1 MSRTCYIP
9 TTIDSEIAIKLG
21 WNPQTK
27 QGEFNPYRIA
37 TLRGMYDDEHP
48 NKHIDT
54 SNVETAAQELASYRQ
69 HLKSK
74 VAKEI
79 HSAGTNLVKSYRQLR
94 AAFTSEEQFNRVT
107 MISTMISQL
116 LDNVQRMNPGVSR
129 TQLLE
134 GYESNG
140 RKVGGQMAFFEK
152 VYEVLLDRQSQYM
165 ALPNGQ
171 GKEKADKISKVLEN
185 WGALTTYVRIRLRD
199 TEGIKLNN
207 KEDFMS
213 EANLDNLDD
222 NRLSELLDISESKKE
237 AWQDAN
243 DMKSAFGNIGS
254 KVRSVISMIP
264 RCSRNA
270 NGSITVE
277 RDDLGCE
284 KMLDPVRVHQQL
296 LDLLRGMTN
305 SIDMMNRLA
314 KMSQTQAWI
323 EPLFR
328 YLQANPQVKTQFFVD
343 FKKNFQKYSIIQRD
357 TNNERNGVRRYKT
370 VVLNRVRD
378 KLGSVFNMRIT
389 GSPLTNDSVYDS
401 KGNINWANL
410 RKVRQTILDW
420 LDVKEP
426 ENSKKGI
433 FGSQVK
439 TYNGSR
445 NKYFSAGGTSQQ
457 RRDFIVN
464 TSRAL
469 GIDIDADTA
478 NSLMNNRN
486 KKDLNA
492 YLRNLYELVQYGI
505 DPSIG
510 TTDLERLLKGEN
522 LGERLYRSMVK
533 NSGKSIRFREKI
545 DKLNTLVTKHREG
558 LRVDSRVVR
567 KDSKGNSVSLF
578 SNVNPSY
585 MGDKLELIM
594 SYIEANDKKGLKQF
608 LEQEYLSSSFFMNDG
623 KILNRWLRDLYE
635 ACNSNKSLED
645 FTGIFDYQ
653 RFLGTPDFDFENFTP
668 KQHAI
673 DMIYEYFS
681 DSQISPNATTALYPV
696 FVLGNSGV
704 SKYIRQK
711 RYTEDEIVD
720 GFYDI
725 YLQEIQRRKA
735 VSSVN
740 QKLDDLG
747 HRQNGYVKSVNGEEV
762 FVNGRGYSKIEN
774 FSDTGEKFTMLK
786 FLNKD
791 KYKLGDNPTEQDV
804 KNVIK
809 RYLDDSYKDFLRK
822 LNSLGVFETRE
833 SNENVNGKVEKVK
846 RYTYLDQILS
856 GKDPNKVMSDF
867 YRNVKFATIQQ
878 LQLMTIDSAFYKGT
892 KNLQKVYKGIHSPGI
907 ILDIYAK
914 DFNGQLYSQD
924 GTERCIYF
932 EDIEV
937 SADQEFLD
945 VIAATYGVT
954 FDEEGN
960 PIGKNAEIYEKYTK
974 NTLTDGQGYRTLTS
988 YKKVLGMAGQWTRE
1002 MENAYNQIMTLRET
1016 YGKNAIPTEELR
1028 KIEELAV
1035 IFKPLKPFMFTHE
1048 HLPINS
1054 SDSQIIPV
1062 EHKYAEA
1069 VLIPELLPQGSKLK
1083 DIAYYMEENNVD
1095 LLGST
1100 KICKVGC
1107 FGTTSIDHLD
1117 QYDSEI
1123 IDRRKAQGDNN
1134 TDVSNT
1140 ERLNFAMSQ
1149 AFVHKLS
1156 YSDYRIQT
1164 NIPDHVYNPQLFG
1177 TQTRKLVMAGVIKY
1191 DEYGNLIDPKD
1202 ASGHYKYEHYV
1213 DNQKVNLGGK
1223 EGMVRLNSR
1232 NLIAFYNSLIV
1243 ANELKSYQ
1251 KFEENIKSKKDLS
1264 DRLIQSVISNSREP
1278 IDNLLAF
1285 GLNESGD
1292 FSVPLFEGGLEH
1304 DTAALLFSMY
1314 KKLVNKQTINGG
1326 SAVQASAMG
1335 IKDYSEDGGLR
1346 YVTDGKNN
1354 VLYAEC
1360 EIPFNLSYRD
1370 QNNNVVSLDYD
1381 TYCNEDGT
1389 LKMKNEKPLLEWDFP
1404 GITSMIAYRIPTE
1417 RDYSIINLKVV
1428 RFSRKTAGGTIK
1440 VPVQGTTI
1448 AGFDFDADKLYFMRK
1463 EFVATED
1470 NDEAVNKLL
1479 NDIMGSKSIEW
1490 KKYDL
1495 SKPPMENDRAAINN
1509 MLIHLIQQRL
1519 MDPETLEQ
1527 RTTPGGFNNASKSA
1541 RIMRELL
1548 FGDIK
1553 DLINEGTSTLKASNV
1568 TKIISGGQTG
1578 VDTIGLQVARELG
1591 IVTGGTAPRGYLRES
1606 GVDTEDIRSYGLRE
1620 ITEEEQAKY
1629 TRLTGKRDPYTA
1641 RTSKNVE
1648 NSDGTVY
1655 FAFDG
1660 DSAGR
1665 LATQREA
1672 NRLGKP
1678 FLLNPTANQLREW
1691 LIANNIQTLNVAGN
1705 RGSRLTKEQ
1714 TQNVSNVLR
1723 EALGVKDI
1731 SSTPS
1736 ELNLS
1741 NEQFYDGLITKD
1753 DDSIFVFGSNA
1764 ASYNGNPSRG
1774 TGGAALSALQQGRIE
1789 QFENMANTFSKS
1801 GKAYGIQTVTKPG
1814 ARNSLTREEI
1824 VSNIRKMYQE
1834 AIANPDK
1841 KFKVAYTNVGN
1852 QTSLNGYSGNQMI
1865 DMFIEAGPI
1874 PANVMFS
1881 RVWQQTGK
1889 FNQTSTQIKT
1899 KGSFVD
1905 FNALAKRAEDKESD
1919 PEPDYDPSDP
1929 MTIIIYNQQNQVAG
1943 KLIGIF
1949 ANHNTNHAF
1958 ASLMKKFRVKRGSE
1972 IEFAGHTILD
1982 GYGFDL
1988 LHSPKGVDVDLN
2000 LAEFL
2005 AASVDAVK
2013 DPVLNFLNF
2022 NTLTADSGA
2031 FLARIGYNTMEIG
2044 LLFNQPIIK
2053 EVCEYAFNNGLKLD
2067 DAIRDIT
2074 KQYSQKF
2081 GLKEVNTIDSNVT
2094 STDAMAKNIIDYRL
2108 DSQKMNT
2115 MEFVSNQLQLLKLF
2129 KKVSSLA
2136 SEVSQF
2142 VTSTKFTASNAVGST
2157 FGDMYAQQMKVN
2169 NYIARLNSDDTSS
2182 IEIELTDFPVEDY
2195 RPIKGEESRLNM
2207 TPEEYAS
2214 DVVYNPLAYEQTMYD
2229 LNRKALRA
2237 MSKYYPYETPMYRN
2251 IRMTMMNLTR
2261 GKYLDGD
2268 TINSIHRDLMTYL
2281 LAQQERSDF
2290 NGELTKHTEHGDMST
2305 REYYTKYFAKDLFT
2319 FLQNNPEFKGMP
2331 IFEYLMF
2338 EADNEGTISMNIQ
2351 GIGGLAPYQKDA
2363 IRDSWTEL
2371 NRTKP
2376 LIARDLFLYNF
2387 YKLGFDFSPLT
2398 FMNLAPTEVKQ
2409 TLLVPSEDNP
2419 TRTYVDFLNQVLHG
2433 DFDVSHNEFA
2443 KQYILNHPDN
2453 YRLVYQANS
2462 KEAKK
2467 ILRPLAFEAGEAKS
2481 RFTLD
2486 VSSNKDAAS
2495 MFLLSYNKTNGIMHF
2510 VPAIQIGGSMFI
2522 AKGVCS
2528 EFNMSLTGTMEY
2540 IRMDT
2545 LGSNKSKNYHSE
2557 GFSTGKTSTMIASED
2572 TSTGSTSITADEAPQ
2587 VETLSFDRQ
2596 GLVNS
2601 MAKELLDA
2609 MKRIGEDSLEDGSPM
2624 TVKFIEDMI
2633 LNPLS
2638 DEDLLAQ
2645 AELIKKACRENGVIM
2660 LDENG
2665 EPMQGC

>member
-54 SNVETAAQELASYRQ
+54 SNVEIAAQELASYRQ
-69 HLKSK
+69 YLKSK

-116 LDNVQRMNPGVSR
+116 LDNVQRMNPGISR

-171 GKEKADKISKVLEN
+171 GKEKADKIAKVLEN

-270 NGSITVE
+270 NGVITVE

-505 DPSIG
+505 DPSVG
-510 TTDLERLLKGEN
+510 TADLERLLKGEN

-545 DKLNTLVTKHREG
+545 DKLNTLITKHREG

-645 FTGIFDYQ
+645 FAGIFDYQ
-653 RFLGTPDFDFENFTP
+653 RFLGTPDLNFEDFTS

-681 DSQISPNATTALYPV
+681 DSQISPNATTAMYPV
-696 FVLGNSGV
+696 FILGDSGV

-711 RYTEDEIVD
+711 RYTEDEIID
-720 GFYDI
+720 GFYDV
-725 YLQEIQRRKA
+725 YLQEIQRKKA

-774 FSDTGEKFTMLK
+774 FSGTGEKFTMLK

-822 LNSLGVFETRE
+822 LNRLGVFETRE

-867 YRNVKFATIQQ
+867 YRNVKFATLQQ
-878 LQLMTIDSAFYKGT
+878 LQLMTIDPAFYKGT
-892 KNLQKVYKGIHSPGI
+892 KDLQKRYKEIHAPGT

-924 GTERCIYF
+924 GTETCIYF

-945 VIAATYGVT
+945 VIAATYSVT
-954 FDEEGN
+954 FDKEGN
-960 PIGKNAEIYEKYTK
+960 PIGKNAEIYKKYTE

-988 YKKVLGMAGQWTRE
+988 YRKVLGMAGQWTRE
-1002 MENAYNQIMTLRET
+1002 MENAYNQIMTIRET

-1035 IFKPLKPFMFTHE
+1035 IFKPIKPYMFTHE
-1048 HLPINS
+1048 HLPINLN
-1054 SDSQIIPV
+1054 DSQIIPV
-1062 EHKYAEA
+1062 QHKYAEA

-1164 NIPDHVYNPQLFG
+1164 NVPDHVYHSQLFG
-1177 TQTRKLVMAGVIKY
+1177 TQVRKLIMAGVIKY
-1191 DEYGNLIDPKD
+1191 DEHGNLIDPKD
-1202 ASGHYKYEHYV
+1202 ASNYYKYEHYV

-1223 EGMVRLNSR
+1223 EGMVRLNGR

-1243 ANELKSYQ
+1243 ANELKSYK
-1251 KFEENIKSKKDLS
+1251 KFEESIKSKKGLS

-1278 IDNLLAF
+1278 IDNLLSF

-1304 DTAALLFSMY
+1304 DTAAMLFSMY

-1326 SAVQASAMG
+1326 SAVQVSAMG

-1354 VLYAEC
+1354 ILYAEC

-1370 QNNNVVSLDYD
+1370 QNDNVVSLDYD

-1389 LKMKNEKPLLEWDFP
+1389 LKMKNGEPLLEWDFP

-1448 AGFDFDADKLYFMRK
+1448 AGFDFDVDKLYFMRK
-1463 EFVATED
+1463 EFVATKD

-1490 KKYDL
+1490 EKYNL
-1495 SKPPMENDRAAINN
+1495 SKPPMENTRAAINN

-1541 RIMRELL
+1541 RKMRELF

-1553 DLINEGTSTLKASNV
+1553 GLINEGTSTLKASNV
-1568 TKIISGGQTG
+1568 IKVISGGQTG

-1591 IVTGGTAPRGYLRES
+1591 IVTEGTAPRGYLRES

-1620 ITEEEQAKY
+1620 ITEEEQAEY

-1723 EALGVKDI
+1723 EALGVKDM
-1731 SSTPS
+1731 SSNSITS
-1736 ELNLS
+1736 INFEEL
-1741 NEQFYDGLITKD
+1741 E
-1753 DDSIFVFGSNA
+1753 
-1764 ASYNGNPSRG
+1764 R
-1774 TGGAALSALQQGRIE
+1774 R
-1789 QFENMANTFSKS
+1789 
-1801 GKAYGIQTVTKPG
+1801 
-1814 ARNSLTREEI
+1814 
-1824 VSNIRKMYQE
+1824 
-1834 AIANPDK
+1834 
-1841 KFKVAYTNVGN
+1841 
-1852 QTSLNGYSGNQMI
+1852 
-1865 DMFIEAGPI
+1865 
-1874 PANVMFS
+1874 
-1881 RVWQQTGK
+1881 
-1889 FNQTSTQIKT
+1889 
-1899 KGSFVD
+1899 
-1905 FNALAKRAEDKESD
+1905 AKDKESD

-1958 ASLMKKFRVKRGSE
+1958 ASLMKKFRIKRGSE

-1988 LHSPKGVDVDLN
+1988 LHGPKGVDVDLN

-2053 EVCEYAFNNGLKLD
+2053 EVCDYAFNNSLKLD

-2081 GLKEVNTIDSNVT
+2081 GLKEVDAIDSNVT
-2094 STDAMAKNIIDYRL
+2094 SIDAMAKNIVDYRQN
-2108 DSQKMNT
+2108 SQKMNT
-2115 MEFVSNQLQLLKLF
+2115 MEFVSDQLQLLKLF

-2142 VTSTKFTASNAVGST
+2142 VTSTKFTASNAVGSS

-2169 NYIARLNSDDTSS
+2169 NYIAKLNSDDTSS
-2182 IEIELTDFPVEDY
+2182 IEIELTDFPVSDY

-2237 MSKYYPYETPMYRN
+2237 MSKYYPYEKPLYRK
-2251 IRMTMMNLTR
+2251 IRTTMMNLTR

-2419 TRTYVDFLNQVLHG
+2419 ARTYVDFLNQILKG
-2433 DFDVSHNEFA
+2433 EFDVSHNEFA

-2462 KEAKK
+2462 REAKK

-2495 MFLLSYNKTNGIMHF
+2495 MFVLSSDKKNGIMHF
-2510 VPAIQIGGSMFI
+2510 VPAIQIGGSVFI
-2522 AKGVCS
+2522 ANGTS
-2528 EFNMSLTGTMEY
+2528 GDFNMSTTGTMEY

-2545 LGSNKSKNYHSE
+2545 LGSNKSKNYHSA
-2557 GFSTGKTSTMIASED
+2557 GFSTGKISTMMVSED
-2572 TSTGSTSITADEAPQ
+2572 SPTGSTSIIADEVPQ
-2587 VETLSFDRQ
+2587 VETPSFDRQ
-2596 GLVNS
+2596 GLINS

>member
-79 HSAGTNLVKSYRQLR
+79 NSAGTNLVKSYRQLR

-222 NRLSELLDISESKKE
+222 NRLSELLDMSESKRE

-270 NGSITVE
+270 NGVITVE

-305 SIDMMNRLA
+305 STDMINKLA

-357 TNNERNGVRRYKT
+357 TNNERNGIRRYKT

-445 NKYFSAGGTSQQ
+445 NKYFTAGGTSQQ

-478 NSLMNNRN
+478 NSLMNDRN

-505 DPSIG
+505 DPSVGI
-510 TTDLERLLKGEN
+510 TDLERLLKGEN

-545 DKLNTLVTKHREG
+545 DKLNTLITKHREG
-558 LRVDSRVVR
+558 LRIDSRVVR

-585 MGDKLELIM
+585 MGDKLELIT

-645 FTGIFDYQ
+645 FAGIFDYQ
-653 RFLGTPDFDFENFTP
+653 RFLGTPDLNSEDFTA
-668 KQHAI
+668 KQDAI
-673 DMIYEYFS
+673 SMIHMYAS
-681 DSQISPNATTALYPV
+681 DSQISPNTTTALYPV
-696 FVLGNSGV
+696 FTLGDSGV

-711 RYTEDEIVD
+711 RYTEDEIID
-720 GFYDI
+720 GFYDV

-774 FSDTGEKFTMLK
+774 FSDTGEKFTMLQ
-786 FLNKD
+786 FLNED
-791 KYKLGDNPTEQDV
+791 KYKLEDNPTEQDV

-822 LNSLGVFETRE
+822 LNRLGVFETRE

-846 RYTYLDQILS
+846 RYTYLDQILF

-878 LQLMTIDSAFYKGT
+878 LQLMTIDPAFHKGTKALQKRYKGT
-892 KNLQKVYKGIHSPGI
+892 HSPGT

-924 GTERCIYF
+924 GTETCIYF

-937 SADQEFLD
+937 SANKEFLD
-945 VIAATYGVT
+945 VIAAFYDVT

-960 PIGKNAEIYEKYTK
+960 PIGKNAEIYKKYTK

-988 YKKVLGMAGQWTRE
+988 YRKVLGMAGQWTRE

-1035 IFKPLKPFMFTHE
+1035 IFKPIKPFMFTHE

-1054 SDSQIIPV
+1054 NDSQIIPV
-1062 EHKYAEA
+1062 MHKYAEA

-1100 KICKVGC
+1100 TICKVGC

-1164 NIPDHVYNPQLFG
+1164 NVPDHVYHSQLFG

-1191 DEYGNLIDPKD
+1191 DEHGNLIDPKD

-1232 NLIAFYNSLIV
+1232 NLISFYNSLIV
-1243 ANELKSYQ
+1243 ANELESYQ
-1251 KFEENIKSKKDLS
+1251 KFEESTKSKKGLS

-1304 DTAALLFSMY
+1304 DTAALLLSMY

-1326 SAVQASAMG
+1326 SAVQVSAMG

-1346 YVTDGKNN
+1346 CVTDGKNN
-1354 VLYAEC
+1354 ILYAEC

-1370 QNNNVVSLDYD
+1370 QNGNVVSLDYD

-1389 LKMKNEKPLLEWDFP
+1389 LKMKNGEPLLEWDFP
-1404 GITSMIAYRIPTE
+1404 GITSMISYRIPTE
-1417 RDYSIINLKVV
+1417 RAYSIINLKIV

-1440 VPVQGTTI
+1440 VPLEFTTI
-1448 AGFDFDADKLYFMRK
+1448 AGFDFDVDKLYFMRR
-1463 EFVATED
+1463 EFDATKD

-1479 NDIMGSKSIEW
+1479 NDIMGSNSIEW
-1490 KKYDL
+1490 EEYDL
-1495 SKPPMENDRAAINN
+1495 SKPPMENTRAARNN

-1527 RTTPGGFNNASKSA
+1527 RTTPGGFSNASKSA

-1553 DLINEGTSTLKASNV
+1553 GLINEGTSTLKASNV
-1568 TKIISGGQTG
+1568 TKVISGGQTG

-1620 ITEEEQAKY
+1620 ITEEEQAEY

-1691 LIANNIQTLNVAGN
+1691 LIANNIQTLNIAGN
-1705 RGSRLTKEQ
+1705 RGSKLTKEQ
-1714 TQNVSNVLR
+1714 TQNISNILR
-1723 EALGVKDI
+1723 EALGVKDM
-1731 SSTPS
+1731 SSNSITS
-1736 ELNLS
+1736 INFEEL
-1741 NEQFYDGLITKD
+1741 ERRAK
-1753 DDSIFVFGSNA
+1753 
-1764 ASYNGNPSRG
+1764 
-1774 TGGAALSALQQGRIE
+1774 
-1789 QFENMANTFSKS
+1789 
-1801 GKAYGIQTVTKPG
+1801 
-1814 ARNSLTREEI
+1814 
-1824 VSNIRKMYQE
+1824 
-1834 AIANPDK
+1834 DK
-1841 KFKVAYTNVGN
+1841 K
-1852 QTSLNGYSGNQMI
+1852 
-1865 DMFIEAGPI
+1865 
-1874 PANVMFS
+1874 
-1881 RVWQQTGK
+1881 
-1889 FNQTSTQIKT
+1889 
-1899 KGSFVD
+1899 
-1905 FNALAKRAEDKESD
+1905 SD
-1919 PEPDYDPSDP
+1919 PEPNYDPSDP
-1929 MTIIIYNQQNQVAG
+1929 MTIIIYNQQNQIAG

-1958 ASLMKKFRVKRGSE
+1958 ASLMKKFRIKRGSE

-1988 LHSPKGVDVDLN
+1988 LHGPKGVDVDLN

-2053 EVCEYAFNNGLKLD
+2053 EVCDYAFNNGLKLD

-2081 GLKEVNTIDSNVT
+2081 GLKEVDAIDSNVT
-2094 STDAMAKNIIDYRL
+2094 TTDAMAKNIVDYRQ
-2108 DSQKMNT
+2108 DSQKMNS
-2115 MEFVSNQLQLLKLF
+2115 MEFISNQLQLLKLF

-2142 VTSTKFTASNAVGST
+2142 VTSTKFTASSSVGSS

-2169 NYIARLNSDDTSS
+2169 NYIARLYNYDTSN
-2182 IEIELTDFPVEDY
+2182 IEIELTDFPKSDY
-2195 RPIKGEESRLNM
+2195 MPIKGEESRLNM

-2229 LNRKALRA
+2229 LNRKVLRLL
-2237 MSKYYPYETPMYRN
+2237 SKYYPYETPLYRK
-2251 IRMTMMNLTR
+2251 IRTTMMNLTR

-2268 TINSIHRDLMTYL
+2268 TINSIHRDLLTYL

-2338 EADNEGTISMNIQ
+2338 EADNEGTVSMNIQ

-2419 TRTYVDFLNQVLHG
+2419 TRTYVDFLNQILKG

-2453 YRLVYQANS
+2453 HRLVYQANS

-2486 VSSNKDAAS
+2486 VSNNKDAAS
-2495 MFLLSYNKTNGIMHF
+2495 MFLLSSDKKNGIMYF
-2510 VPAIQIGGSMFI
+2510 VPAIQIGDSMFI
-2522 AKGVCS
+2522 ANGICS
-2528 EFNMSLTGTMEY
+2528 DFNMSMIGIMDY
-2540 IRMDT
+2540 IRVDT

-2557 GFSTGKTSTMIASED
+2557 GFSTGKTSTMMASED
-2572 TSTGSTSITADEAPQ
+2572 SPTGSTSITADEAPQ
-2587 VETLSFDRQ
+2587 IETPSFDRQ
-2596 GLVNS
+2596 GLINS
-2601 MAKELLDA
+2601 MANELLNA

-2624 TVKFIEDMI
+2624 TIKFIEDMI

-2645 AELIKKACRENGVIM
+2645 AEIIKKACRENGVIM

>member
-171 GKEKADKISKVLEN
+171 GKEKADKIAKVLEN

-222 NRLSELLDISESKKE
+222 NKLSELLDMSESKRE

-270 NGSITVE
+270 NGVITVE

-305 SIDMMNRLA
+305 STDMMNKLA

-510 TTDLERLLKGEN
+510 TADLERLLKGEN
-522 LGERLYRSMVK
+522 LEERLYRSMVK

-545 DKLNTLVTKHREG
+545 DKLNTLITKHREG

-645 FTGIFDYQ
+645 FAGIFDYQ
-653 RFLGTPDFDFENFTP
+653 RFLGTPDLNSEDFTS

-673 DMIYEYFS
+673 SMIQMYAS

-696 FVLGNSGV
+696 FTLGDSGV

-720 GFYDI
+720 GFYDV

-774 FSDTGEKFTMLK
+774 FSDTGEKFTMLQ
-786 FLNKD
+786 FLNED

-822 LNSLGVFETRE
+822 LNKLGVFETRE

-878 LQLMTIDSAFYKGT
+878 LQLMTIDPAFHKGTKALQKRYKGT
-892 KNLQKVYKGIHSPGI
+892 HSPGT

-924 GTERCIYF
+924 GTETCIYF

-937 SADQEFLD
+937 SANKEFLD
-945 VIAATYGVT
+945 VIAAFYDVT

-960 PIGKNAEIYEKYTK
+960 PIGKNAEIYKKYTK

-988 YKKVLGMAGQWTRE
+988 YRKVLGMAGQWTRE

-1035 IFKPLKPFMFTHE
+1035 IFKPIKPFMFTHE

-1054 SDSQIIPV
+1054 NDSQIIPV
-1062 EHKYAEA
+1062 MHKYAEA

-1100 KICKVGC
+1100 TICKVGC
-1107 FGTTSIDHLD
+1107 FGATSIDHLD

-1134 TDVSNT
+1134 TDISNT

-1164 NIPDHVYNPQLFG
+1164 NVPDHVYHSQLFG
-1177 TQTRKLVMAGVIKY
+1177 TQVRKLIMAGVIKY
-1191 DEYGNLIDPKD
+1191 DEHGNLIDPKD
-1202 ASGHYKYEHYV
+1202 SSGHYKYEHYV

-1223 EGMVRLNSR
+1223 EGMVRLNGR

-1243 ANELKSYQ
+1243 ANEFKSYQ
-1251 KFEENIKSKKDLS
+1251 KFEESIKSKKGLS

-1278 IDNLLAF
+1278 IDNLLSF
-1285 GLNESGD
+1285 GLNENGD

-1304 DTAALLFSMY
+1304 DTAAMLFSMY

-1326 SAVQASAMG
+1326 SAVQVSAMG

-1354 VLYAEC
+1354 ILYAEC

-1370 QNNNVVSLDYD
+1370 QNNNVVNLDYD

-1389 LKMKNEKPLLEWDFP
+1389 LKMKNGEPLLEWDFP

-1417 RDYSIINLKVV
+1417 RAYSMINLKVV

-1448 AGFDFDADKLYFMRK
+1448 AGFDFDVDKLYFMRK

-1541 RIMRELL
+1541 RKMRELL

-1553 DLINEGTSTLKASNV
+1553 GLINEGTSTLKASNV
-1568 TKIISGGQTG
+1568 TKVISGGQTG

-1591 IVTGGTAPRGYLRES
+1591 IVTAGTAPRGYLRES

-1620 ITEEEQAKY
+1620 ITEEEQAEY

-1660 DSAGR
+1660 DSAGK

-1705 RGSRLTKEQ
+1705 RGSKLTEEQ
-1714 TQNVSNVLR
+1714 TQNISNILR
-1723 EALGVKDI
+1723 EALGVKDM
-1731 SSTPS
+1731 SSNSITS
-1736 ELNLS
+1736 INFEEL
-1741 NEQFYDGLITKD
+1741 ERRAK
-1753 DDSIFVFGSNA
+1753 
-1764 ASYNGNPSRG
+1764 
-1774 TGGAALSALQQGRIE
+1774 
-1789 QFENMANTFSKS
+1789 
-1801 GKAYGIQTVTKPG
+1801 
-1814 ARNSLTREEI
+1814 
-1824 VSNIRKMYQE
+1824 
-1834 AIANPDK
+1834 DK
-1841 KFKVAYTNVGN
+1841 K
-1852 QTSLNGYSGNQMI
+1852 
-1865 DMFIEAGPI
+1865 
-1874 PANVMFS
+1874 
-1881 RVWQQTGK
+1881 
-1889 FNQTSTQIKT
+1889 
-1899 KGSFVD
+1899 
-1905 FNALAKRAEDKESD
+1905 SD
-1919 PEPDYDPSDP
+1919 PEPNYDPSDP

-1958 ASLMKKFRVKRGSE
+1958 ASLMKKFRIKRGSE

-1988 LHSPKGVDVDLN
+1988 LHGPKGVDVDLN

-2053 EVCEYAFNNGLKLD
+2053 EVCDYAFNNGLKLD

-2081 GLKEVNTIDSNVT
+2081 GLKEVDTIDSNVT
-2094 STDAMAKNIIDYRL
+2094 STDAMAKNIVDYRQ

-2115 MEFVSNQLQLLKLF
+2115 MGFVSNQLQLLKLF
-2129 KKVSSLA
+2129 KNVSSLA

-2169 NYIARLNSDDTSS
+2169 NYIARLNNDDASS
-2182 IEIELTDFPVEDY
+2182 IEIELTDFPKSDY
-2195 RPIKGEESRLNM
+2195 SPIKGEESRLNM

-2229 LNRKALRA
+2229 LNRKVLRA
-2237 MSKYYPYETPMYRN
+2237 ISKYYPYETPLYRK
-2251 IRMTMMNLTR
+2251 IRTTMMNLTR

-2268 TINSIHRDLMTYL
+2268 TINSIHRDLLTYL

-2371 NRTKP
+2371 NRTEP

-2453 YRLVYQANS
+2453 YRLVYQAKS

-2467 ILRPLAFEAGEAKS
+2467 ILKPLAFEAGEAKS

-2495 MFLLSYNKTNGIMHF
+2495 MFVLSSDKKNGIMHF
-2510 VPAIQIGGSMFI
+2510 VPAIQIGGSVFI
-2522 AKGVCS
+2522 ANGTS
-2528 EFNMSLTGTMEY
+2528 SDFNMSTTGTMEY

-2545 LGSNKSKNYHSE
+2545 LGSNKSKNYHSD
-2557 GFSTGKTSTMIASED
+2557 GFSTGKTSTMMASED
-2572 TSTGSTSITADEAPQ
+2572 ASTGSTSITADEAPQ
-2587 VETLSFDRQ
+2587 VETPSFDRQ
-2596 GLVNS
+2596 GLINS

-2645 AELIKKACRENGVIM
+2645 AEIIKKACRENGVIM

>member
-21 WNPQTK
+21 WNLQTK

-79 HSAGTNLVKSYRQLR
+79 NSAGTNLVKSYRQLR

-152 VYEVLLDRQSQYM
+152 VYEALLDRQSQYM

-171 GKEKADKISKVLEN
+171 GKEKADKIAKVLEN

-222 NRLSELLDISESKKE
+222 NRLSELLDMSESKRE

-270 NGSITVE
+270 NGGITVE

-284 KMLDPVRVHQQL
+284 RMLDPVRVHQQL

-305 SIDMMNRLA
+305 STDMMNRLA
-314 KMSQTQAWI
+314 RMSQTQAWI

-357 TNNERNGVRRYKT
+357 TDNERNGVRRFKT

-378 KLGSVFNMRIT
+378 KLGSAFNMRIT
-389 GSPLTNDSVYDS
+389 GSPLINDSVYDS

-426 ENSKKGI
+426 ENSKKGV

-439 TYNGSR
+439 TYNSSR
-445 NKYFSAGGTSQQ
+445 NKYFTAGGTSQQ

-478 NSLMNNRN
+478 NSLMNDRN

-510 TTDLERLLKGEN
+510 TADLERLLKGEN

-567 KDSKGNSVSLF
+567 KDSRGNSVSLF

-585 MGDKLELIM
+585 MGDKLELIT

-623 KILNRWLRDLYE
+623 KVLNRWLRDLYE

-645 FTGIFDYQ
+645 FAGIFDYQ
-653 RFLGTPDFDFENFTP
+653 RFLGTPDLNFEDFTS

-681 DSQISPNATTALYPV
+681 DSQISPNATTAMYPV
-696 FVLGNSGV
+696 FILGDSGV

-720 GFYDI
+720 GFYDV

-747 HRQNGYVKSVNGEEV
+747 HRQNGYVKSVNGEETLV
-762 FVNGRGYSKIEN
+762 DGRGYSKIEN
-774 FSDTGEKFTMLK
+774 FSGTGEKFTMLQ
-786 FLNKD
+786 FLNED

-809 RYLDDSYKDFLRK
+809 RYLDDSYRDFLRK

-846 RYTYLDQILS
+846 RYTYLDQILF
-856 GKDPNKVMSDF
+856 GKDTNKVMSDF
-867 YRNVKFATIQQ
+867 YRNVKFATLQQ
-878 LQLMTIDSAFYKGT
+878 LQLMTIDPAFYKGT
-892 KNLQKVYKGIHSPGI
+892 KDLQKRYKEIHAPGT

-924 GTERCIYF
+924 GTETCIYF

-954 FDEEGN
+954 FDEKGN
-960 PIGKNAEIYEKYTK
+960 PIGKNAEIYKKYTE

-988 YKKVLGMAGQWTRE
+988 YRKVLGMAGQWTRE
-1002 MENAYNQIMTLRET
+1002 MENAYNQIMTIRET

-1035 IFKPLKPFMFTHE
+1035 IFKPIKPYMFTHE

-1054 SDSQIIPV
+1054 NDSQIIPV
-1062 EHKYAEA
+1062 QHKYAEA

-1123 IDRRKAQGDNN
+1123 IDRRKAQGDDNV
-1134 TDVSNT
+1134 DVSNT

-1164 NIPDHVYNPQLFG
+1164 NVPDHVYHSQLFG
-1177 TQTRKLVMAGVIKY
+1177 TQVRKLIMAGVIKY
-1191 DEYGNLIDPKD
+1191 DEHGNLIDPKD

-1213 DNQKVNLGGK
+1213 DNQRVNLGGR
-1223 EGMVRLNSR
+1223 ERMVRLNGR

-1243 ANELKSYQ
+1243 ANELESYQ
-1251 KFEENIKSKKDLS
+1251 KFEESIKSKKGLS
-1264 DRLIQSVISNSREP
+1264 DRLIQSVIGNSRES

-1304 DTAALLFSMY
+1304 DTAAMLFSMY

-1326 SAVQASAMG
+1326 SAVQVSAMG

-1354 VLYAEC
+1354 ILYAEC

-1370 QNNNVVSLDYD
+1370 QSNNVVNLDYD

-1389 LKMKNEKPLLEWDFP
+1389 LKMKNGKPLLEWDFP

-1417 RDYSIINLKVV
+1417 RAYSMINLKVV

-1440 VPVQGTTI
+1440 VPAQGTTI
-1448 AGFDFDADKLYFMRK
+1448 AGFDFDVDKLYFMRR
-1463 EFVATED
+1463 EFVATKA

-1479 NDIMGSKSIEW
+1479 NDIMGSNAIEW
-1490 KKYDL
+1490 EEYDL
-1495 SKPPMENDRAAINN
+1495 SKPPMENTRAARNN

-1519 MDPETLEQ
+1519 MDTETLEQ

-1541 RIMRELL
+1541 RKMRELL
-1548 FGDIK
+1548 FGS
-1553 DLINEGTSTLKASNV
+1553 LE
-1568 TKIISGGQTG
+1568 
-1578 VDTIGLQVARELG
+1578 G
-1591 IVTGGTAPRGYLRES
+1591 IVNTNGT
-1606 GVDTEDIRSYGLRE
+1606 I
-1620 ITEEEQAKY
+1620 
-1629 TRLTGKRDPYTA
+1629 
-1641 RTSKNVE
+1641 N
-1648 NSDGTVY
+1648 
-1655 FAFDG
+1655 
-1660 DSAGR
+1660 
-1665 LATQREA
+1665 
-1672 NRLGKP
+1672 
-1678 FLLNPTANQLREW
+1678 W
-1691 LIANNIQTLNVAGN
+1691 
-1705 RGSRLTKEQ
+1705 
-1714 TQNVSNVLR
+1714 
-1723 EALGVKDI
+1723 EAL
-1731 SSTPS
+1731 
-1736 ELNLS
+1736 
-1741 NEQFYDGLITKD
+1741 
-1753 DDSIFVFGSNA
+1753 DS
-1764 ASYNGNPSRG
+1764 R
-1774 TGGAALSALQQGRIE
+1774 
-1789 QFENMANTFSKS
+1789 SK
-1801 GKAYGIQTVTKPG
+1801 
-1814 ARNSLTREEI
+1814 
-1824 VSNIRKMYQE
+1824 
-1834 AIANPDK
+1834 DK
-1841 KFKVAYTNVGN
+1841 K
-1852 QTSLNGYSGNQMI
+1852 
-1865 DMFIEAGPI
+1865 
-1874 PANVMFS
+1874 
-1881 RVWQQTGK
+1881 
-1889 FNQTSTQIKT
+1889 
-1899 KGSFVD
+1899 
-1905 FNALAKRAEDKESD
+1905 SD
-1919 PEPDYDPSDP
+1919 PEPNYDPSDP
-1929 MTIIIYNQQNQVAG
+1929 MTMVIYNQQNQVAG

-1958 ASLMKKFRVKRGSE
+1958 ASLMKKFRIKSGSE

-1988 LHSPKGVDVDLN
+1988 LHGPKGVDVDLN

-2031 FLARIGYNTMEIG
+2031 LLARVGYNTMEIG

-2053 EVCEYAFNNGLKLD
+2053 EVCEYAFNNGLRLD
-2067 DAIRDIT
+2067 DAIRDVT

-2081 GLKEVNTIDSNVT
+2081 GLKEVDTIDSSVT
-2094 STDAMAKNIIDYRL
+2094 STDAMAKNIVDYRQ

-2115 MEFVSNQLQLLKLF
+2115 MGFVSNQLQLLKLF
-2129 KKVSSLA
+2129 KNVSSLA

-2169 NYIARLNSDDTSS
+2169 NYIARLNSDDASS
-2182 IEIELTDFPVEDY
+2182 VEMELTDFPVSDY
-2195 RPIKGEESRLNM
+2195 SPIKGEESRLNM

-2237 MSKYYPYETPMYRN
+2237 MSKYYPYETLMYRN
-2251 IRMTMMNLTR
+2251 IRMAMMNLTR

-2290 NGELTKHTEHGDMST
+2290 NGEITKHTEHGDMST

-2331 IFEYLMF
+2331 IFEYVMF
-2338 EADNEGTISMNIQ
+2338 EADNEGTVSMNIQ

-2371 NRTKP
+2371 NRTEP

-2419 TRTYVDFLNQVLHG
+2419 ARTYVDFLNQILNG
-2433 DFDVSHNEFA
+2433 EFDVSHNEFA

-2462 KEAKK
+2462 REAKK

-2495 MFLLSYNKTNGIMHF
+2495 MFVLSSDKKNGIMHF
-2510 VPAIQIGGSMFI
+2510 VPAIQIGGSVFI
-2522 AKGVCS
+2522 ANGTS
-2528 EFNMSLTGTMEY
+2528 SDFNMSTTGTMEY

-2545 LGSNKSKNYHSE
+2545 LGSNKSKNYHSD
-2557 GFSTGKTSTMIASED
+2557 GFLTGKTSTMMASED
-2572 TSTGSTSITADEAPQ
+2572 ASTGSTSITADEAPR
-2587 VETLSFDRQ
+2587 VETPSFDRQ
-2596 GLVNS
+2596 GLINS

>member
-171 GKEKADKISKVLEN
+171 GKEKADKITKVLEN

-264 RCSRNA
+264 KCSRNA
-270 NGSITVE
+270 NGVITVE

-305 SIDMMNRLA
+305 STDMMNRLA
-314 KMSQTQAWI
+314 RMSQTQAWI

-478 NSLMNNRN
+478 NSLMNDRN

-510 TTDLERLLKGEN
+510 TADLERLLKGEN

-545 DKLNTLVTKHREG
+545 DKLNTLITKHREG

-578 SNVNPSY
+578 SNVNSSY
-585 MGDKLELIM
+585 MGDKLELIT
-594 SYIEANDKKGLKQF
+594 SYIAANDKKGLKQF

-645 FTGIFDYQ
+645 FAGIFDYQ
-653 RFLGTPDFDFENFTP
+653 RFLGTPDLNFEDFTS

-696 FVLGNSGV
+696 FILGNSGV

-720 GFYDI
+720 GFYDV

-774 FSDTGEKFTMLK
+774 FSGTGEKFTMLK

-791 KYKLGDNPTEQDV
+791 KYKLGNNPTEQDV

-822 LNSLGVFETRE
+822 LNRLGVFETRE

-878 LQLMTIDSAFYKGT
+878 LQLMTIDPAFYKGT

-954 FDEEGN
+954 FDEKGN
-960 PIGKNAEIYEKYTK
+960 PIGKNAEIYKKYTE

-988 YKKVLGMAGQWTRE
+988 YRKVLGMAGQWTRE

-1164 NIPDHVYNPQLFG
+1164 NLPDHVYNPQLFG

-1285 GLNESGD
+1285 GLNESRD

-1360 EIPFNLSYRD
+1360 EIPFNLSYKD
-1370 QNNNVVSLDYD
+1370 QNDNVVSLDYD

-1389 LKMKNEKPLLEWDFP
+1389 LKMKNGEPLLEWDFP

-1495 SKPPMENDRAAINN
+1495 SKPPIENDRAAINN

-1541 RIMRELL
+1541 RKMRELL

-1553 DLINEGTSTLKASNV
+1553 GLINGGTSTLKASNV
-1568 TKIISGGQTG
+1568 TKVISGGQTG

-1620 ITEEEQAKY
+1620 ITEEEQAEY
-1629 TRLTGKRDPYTA
+1629 TRLTGKRDSYTA

-1660 DSAGR
+1660 DSAGK

-1705 RGSRLTKEQ
+1705 RGSKLTEEQ
-1714 TQNVSNVLR
+1714 TQNISNILR
-1723 EALGVKDI
+1723 KALGVKDM
-1731 SSTPS
+1731 SSNSITS
-1736 ELNLS
+1736 INFEEL
-1741 NEQFYDGLITKD
+1741 E
-1753 DDSIFVFGSNA
+1753 
-1764 ASYNGNPSRG
+1764 
-1774 TGGAALSALQQGRIE
+1774 
-1789 QFENMANTFSKS
+1789 
-1801 GKAYGIQTVTKPG
+1801 
-1814 ARNSLTREEI
+1814 
-1824 VSNIRKMYQE
+1824 
-1834 AIANPDK
+1834 
-1841 KFKVAYTNVGN
+1841 
-1852 QTSLNGYSGNQMI
+1852 
-1865 DMFIEAGPI
+1865 
-1874 PANVMFS
+1874 
-1881 RVWQQTGK
+1881 
-1889 FNQTSTQIKT
+1889 
-1899 KGSFVD
+1899 
-1905 FNALAKRAEDKESD
+1905 KRAKDKESD

-1958 ASLMKKFRVKRGSE
+1958 ASLMKKFRIKRGSE

-1988 LHSPKGVDVDLN
+1988 LHGPKGVDVDLN

-2053 EVCEYAFNNGLKLD
+2053 EVCEYAFNNGLRLD

-2081 GLKEVNTIDSNVT
+2081 GLKEVDAIDSNVT
-2094 STDAMAKNIIDYRL
+2094 TTDAMAKNIVDYRQ

-2115 MEFVSNQLQLLKLF
+2115 MGFVSDQLQLLKLF

-2142 VTSTKFTASNAVGST
+2142 VTSTKFTASNAVGSS

-2182 IEIELTDFPVEDY
+2182 IEIELTDFPKSDY
-2195 RPIKGEESRLNM
+2195 MPIKGEESRLNM

-2251 IRMTMMNLTR
+2251 IRMTMMNLTK

-2290 NGELTKHTEHGDMST
+2290 NGEITKHTEHGDMST

-2338 EADNEGTISMNIQ
+2338 EADNEGTVSMNIQ

-2462 KEAKK
+2462 REAKK

-2495 MFLLSYNKTNGIMHF
+2495 MFLLSSDKKNGIMHF
-2510 VPAIQIGGSMFI
+2510 VPAIQIGGSVFI
-2522 AKGVCS
+2522 ANGTS
-2528 EFNMSLTGTMEY
+2528 GDFNMSTTGTMEY

-2557 GFSTGKTSTMIASED
+2557 GFSTGKTSTMMASED
-2572 TSTGSTSITADEAPQ
+2572 TSTGSTSITADEVPQ

-2596 GLVNS
+2596 GLINS

>member
-171 GKEKADKISKVLEN
+171 GKEKADKIAKVLEN

-264 RCSRNA
+264 KCSRNA

-378 KLGSVFNMRIT
+378 KLGSIFNMRIT

-433 FGSQVK
+433 FGNQVK

-510 TTDLERLLKGEN
+510 TADLERLLKGEN

-545 DKLNTLVTKHREG
+545 DKLNTLITKHREG

-645 FTGIFDYQ
+645 FAGIFDYQ

-681 DSQISPNATTALYPV
+681 DSQISPNATTAMYPI

-720 GFYDI
+720 GFYDV

-740 QKLDDLG
+740 QKLDNLG

-878 LQLMTIDSAFYKGT
+878 LQLMTIDPAFYKGT

-937 SADQEFLD
+937 SANQEFLD
-945 VIAATYGVT
+945 VIAATYGIT

-988 YKKVLGMAGQWTRE
+988 YRKVLGMAGQWTRE

-1069 VLIPELLPQGSKLK
+1069 ILIPELLPQGSKLK

-1164 NIPDHVYNPQLFG
+1164 NLPDHVYNPQLFG
-1177 TQTRKLVMAGVIKY
+1177 TQTRKLVMARVIKY
-1191 DEYGNLIDPKD
+1191 DKYGNLIDPKD

-1243 ANELKSYQ
+1243 ANELKSYK
-1251 KFEENIKSKKDLS
+1251 KFEESIKSKKDLS

-1354 VLYAEC
+1354 ILYAEC

-1370 QNNNVVSLDYD
+1370 QNDNVVSLDYD

-1417 RDYSIINLKVV
+1417 RDYSMINLKVV

-1479 NDIMGSKSIEW
+1479 NDIMSSKSIEW

-1541 RIMRELL
+1541 RKLRELL

-1553 DLINEGTSTLKASNV
+1553 GLINEGTSTLKASNV
-1568 TKIISGGQTG
+1568 TKVISGGQTG
-1578 VDTIGLQVARELG
+1578 VDTIGLQIARELG

-1620 ITEEEQAKY
+1620 ITEEEQAEY

-1705 RGSRLTKEQ
+1705 RGSKLTEEQ
-1714 TQNVSNVLR
+1714 TQNISNILR
-1723 EALGVKDI
+1723 EALGVKDM
-1731 SSTPS
+1731 SSNSITS
-1736 ELNLS
+1736 INFEEL
-1741 NEQFYDGLITKD
+1741 E
-1753 DDSIFVFGSNA
+1753 
-1764 ASYNGNPSRG
+1764 R
-1774 TGGAALSALQQGRIE
+1774 R
-1789 QFENMANTFSKS
+1789 
-1801 GKAYGIQTVTKPG
+1801 
-1814 ARNSLTREEI
+1814 
-1824 VSNIRKMYQE
+1824 
-1834 AIANPDK
+1834 
-1841 KFKVAYTNVGN
+1841 
-1852 QTSLNGYSGNQMI
+1852 
-1865 DMFIEAGPI
+1865 
-1874 PANVMFS
+1874 
-1881 RVWQQTGK
+1881 
-1889 FNQTSTQIKT
+1889 
-1899 KGSFVD
+1899 
-1905 FNALAKRAEDKESD
+1905 AKDKESD

-1988 LHSPKGVDVDLN
+1988 LHGPKGVDVDLN

-2053 EVCEYAFNNGLKLD
+2053 EVCEYAFNNGLKLN

-2081 GLKEVNTIDSNVT
+2081 GLKEVDTIDSNVT
-2094 STDAMAKNIIDYRL
+2094 SIDAMAKNIVDYRQ

-2115 MEFVSNQLQLLKLF
+2115 MEFVSDQLQLLKLF

-2136 SEVSQF
+2136 SEVSEF
-2142 VTSTKFTASNAVGST
+2142 VTSTKFTASSAVGSS

-2182 IEIELTDFPVEDY
+2182 IEIELTDFPKSDY
-2195 RPIKGEESRLNM
+2195 IPIKGEESRLNM

-2214 DVVYNPLAYEQTMYD
+2214 DVVYNPLAYEQIMYD
-2229 LNRKALRA
+2229 LNRKVLRA
-2237 MSKYYPYETPMYRN
+2237 LSKYYPYETPLYRK
-2251 IRMTMMNLTR
+2251 IRTTMMNLTR

-2268 TINSIHRDLMTYL
+2268 TINSIHRDLLTYL

-2331 IFEYLMF
+2331 IFEYAMF

-2419 TRTYVDFLNQVLHG
+2419 ARTYVDFLNQVLHG

-2495 MFLLSYNKTNGIMHF
+2495 MFVLSSDKKNGIMHF
-2510 VPAIQIGGSMFI
+2510 VPAIQIGDSVFI
-2522 AKGVCS
+2522 ANGTS
-2528 EFNMSLTGTMEY
+2528 SDFNMSTTGTMEY

-2557 GFSTGKTSTMIASED
+2557 GFSTGKTSTMMASED
-2572 TSTGSTSITADEAPQ
+2572 SPTGSTSITTDEAPQ
-2587 VETLSFDRQ
+2587 VETPSFNRQ
-2596 GLVNS
+2596 GLINS

-2609 MKRIGEDSLEDGSPM
+2609 LKRIGEDSLEDGSPM

-2638 DEDLLAQ
+2638 DEDLLDQ

>member
-171 GKEKADKISKVLEN
+171 GKEKADKIAKVLEN

-222 NRLSELLDISESKKE
+222 NKLSELLDMSESKRE

-270 NGSITVE
+270 NGVITVE

-357 TNNERNGVRRYKT
+357 TDNERNGVRKYKT

-378 KLGSVFNMRIT
+378 KLGSAFNMRIT
-389 GSPLTNDSVYDS
+389 GSPLTNDSVYNS

-426 ENSKKGI
+426 ENSKKGV
-433 FGSQVK
+433 FGNQVK

-445 NKYFSAGGTSQQ
+445 NKYFTAGGTSQQ

-478 NSLMNNRN
+478 NSLMNDRN

-510 TTDLERLLKGEN
+510 TADLERLLKGEN
-522 LGERLYRSMVK
+522 LEERLYRSMVK

-545 DKLNTLVTKHREG
+545 DKLNTLITKHREG

-645 FTGIFDYQ
+645 FAGIFDYQ
-653 RFLGTPDFDFENFTP
+653 RFLGTPDLNSEDFTS

-673 DMIYEYFS
+673 SMIQMYAS

-696 FVLGNSGV
+696 FTLGDSGV

-720 GFYDI
+720 GFYDV

-774 FSDTGEKFTMLK
+774 FSDTGEKFTMLQ
-786 FLNKD
+786 FLNED

-822 LNSLGVFETRE
+822 LNKLGVFETRE

-878 LQLMTIDSAFYKGT
+878 LQLMTIDPAFHKGTKALQKRYKGT
-892 KNLQKVYKGIHSPGI
+892 HSPGT

-924 GTERCIYF
+924 GTETCIYF

-937 SADQEFLD
+937 SANKEFLD
-945 VIAATYGVT
+945 VIAAFYDVT

-960 PIGKNAEIYEKYTK
+960 PIGKNAEIYKKYTK

-988 YKKVLGMAGQWTRE
+988 YRKVLGMAGQWTRE

-1035 IFKPLKPFMFTHE
+1035 IFKPIKPFMFTHE

-1054 SDSQIIPV
+1054 NDSQIIPV
-1062 EHKYAEA
+1062 MHKYAEA

-1100 KICKVGC
+1100 TICKVGC
-1107 FGTTSIDHLD
+1107 FGATSIDHLD

-1134 TDVSNT
+1134 TDISNT

-1164 NIPDHVYNPQLFG
+1164 NVPDHVYNSQLFG
-1177 TQTRKLVMAGVIKY
+1177 TQVRKINMAGVIKY

-1251 KFEENIKSKKDLS
+1251 KFEESIKSKKGLS

-1278 IDNLLAF
+1278 IDNLLSF

-1304 DTAALLFSMY
+1304 DTAAMLLSMY

-1326 SAVQASAMG
+1326 SAVQVSAMG

-1346 YVTDGKNN
+1346 CVTDGKNN
-1354 VLYAEC
+1354 ILYAEC
-1360 EIPFNLSYRD
+1360 EIPFNLSYKD
-1370 QNNNVVSLDYD
+1370 QNGNVVSLDYD

-1389 LKMKNEKPLLEWDFP
+1389 LKMKNGTPLLEWDFP
-1404 GITSMIAYRIPTE
+1404 GILSMITYRIPTE
-1417 RDYSIINLKVV
+1417 RAYSIINLKIV

-1440 VPVQGTTI
+1440 VPVQFTTI
-1448 AGFDFDADKLYFMRK
+1448 VGFDFDVDKLYFMRK

-1519 MDPETLEQ
+1519 MDPETFEQ
-1527 RTTPGGFNNASKSA
+1527 RTTPGGFSNASKSA
-1541 RIMRELL
+1541 RKMRELL

-1553 DLINEGTSTLKASNV
+1553 GLINEGTSTLKASNV
-1568 TKIISGGQTG
+1568 TKVISGGQTG

-1591 IVTGGTAPRGYLRES
+1591 IVTAGTAPRGYLRES

-1620 ITEEEQAKY
+1620 ITEEEQAEY

-1705 RGSRLTKEQ
+1705 RGSKLTKEQ
-1714 TQNVSNVLR
+1714 TQNISNILR
-1723 EALGVKDI
+1723 EALGVKDM
-1731 SSTPS
+1731 SSNSITS
-1736 ELNLS
+1736 INFEEL
-1741 NEQFYDGLITKD
+1741 ERRAK
-1753 DDSIFVFGSNA
+1753 
-1764 ASYNGNPSRG
+1764 
-1774 TGGAALSALQQGRIE
+1774 
-1789 QFENMANTFSKS
+1789 
-1801 GKAYGIQTVTKPG
+1801 
-1814 ARNSLTREEI
+1814 
-1824 VSNIRKMYQE
+1824 
-1834 AIANPDK
+1834 DK
-1841 KFKVAYTNVGN
+1841 K
-1852 QTSLNGYSGNQMI
+1852 
-1865 DMFIEAGPI
+1865 
-1874 PANVMFS
+1874 
-1881 RVWQQTGK
+1881 
-1889 FNQTSTQIKT
+1889 
-1899 KGSFVD
+1899 
-1905 FNALAKRAEDKESD
+1905 SD
-1919 PEPDYDPSDP
+1919 PEPNYDPSDP

-1958 ASLMKKFRVKRGSE
+1958 ASLMKKFRIKRGSE

-1988 LHSPKGVDVDLN
+1988 LHGPKGVDVDLN

-2053 EVCEYAFNNGLKLD
+2053 EVCDYAFNNGLKLD

-2081 GLKEVNTIDSNVT
+2081 GLKEVDTIDSNVT
-2094 STDAMAKNIIDYRL
+2094 STDAMAKNIVDYRQ

-2115 MEFVSNQLQLLKLF
+2115 MGFVSDQLQLLKLF

-2142 VTSTKFTASNAVGST
+2142 VTSTKFTASNAVGSS

-2182 IEIELTDFPVEDY
+2182 IEIELTDFPVSDY
-2195 RPIKGEESRLNM
+2195 MPIKGEESRLNM
-2207 TPEEYAS
+2207 TPEEYAN

-2237 MSKYYPYETPMYRN
+2237 LSKYYPYETPLYRK
-2251 IRMTMMNLTR
+2251 IRTTMMNLTR

-2268 TINSIHRDLMTYL
+2268 TINSIHRDLLTYL

-2453 YRLVYQANS
+2453 YRLVYQAKS

-2495 MFLLSYNKTNGIMHF
+2495 MFVLSSDKKNGIMHF
-2510 VPAIQIGGSMFI
+2510 VPAIQIGGSVFI
-2522 AKGVCS
+2522 ANGTS
-2528 EFNMSLTGTMEY
+2528 SDFNMSTTGTMEY

-2545 LGSNKSKNYHSE
+2545 LGSNKSKNYHSA
-2557 GFSTGKTSTMIASED
+2557 GFSIGKTSTMMASED
-2572 TSTGSTSITADEAPQ
+2572 ASTGSTSITADEALQ
-2587 VETLSFDRQ
+2587 VETPSFDRQ
-2596 GLVNS
+2596 GLINS

>member
-79 HSAGTNLVKSYRQLR
+79 HSAGTNLIKSYRQLR

-222 NRLSELLDISESKKE
+222 NRLSELLDMSESKRE

-270 NGSITVE
+270 NGVITVE

-357 TNNERNGVRRYKT
+357 TDNERNGVRKFKT

-378 KLGSVFNMRIT
+378 KLGSAFNMRIT
-389 GSPLTNDSVYDS
+389 GSPLTNDSVYNS

-433 FGSQVK
+433 FGNQVK

-445 NKYFSAGGTSQQ
+445 NKYFSVGGTSQQ

-478 NSLMNNRN
+478 NSLMNDRN

-505 DPSIG
+505 DPSVG
-510 TTDLERLLKGEN
+510 TADLERLLKGEN

-578 SNVNPSY
+578 SNINPSY
-585 MGDKLELIM
+585 MGDKLELIT

-645 FTGIFDYQ
+645 FAGIFDYQ
-653 RFLGTPDFDFENFTP
+653 RFLGTPDLNSEDFTP

-673 DMIYEYFS
+673 SMIHMYAS

-696 FVLGNSGV
+696 FVLGDSGV

-711 RYTEDEIVD
+711 RYTEDEIID
-720 GFYDI
+720 GFYDV

-747 HRQNGYVKSVNGEEV
+747 HRQNGYVKSANGEEV
-762 FVNGRGYSKIEN
+762 FVNGKGYSKIEN

-786 FLNKD
+786 FLNED

-822 LNSLGVFETRE
+822 LNRLGVFETRE

-878 LQLMTIDSAFYKGT
+878 LQLMTIDTAFYNGTKTLQKRYKGT
-892 KNLQKVYKGIHSPGI
+892 HSPGT

-924 GTERCIYF
+924 GTETCIYF

-937 SADQEFLD
+937 SANQEFLD
-945 VIAATYGVT
+945 VIAATYGIT

-960 PIGKNAEIYEKYTK
+960 PIGKNAEIYKKYTK
-974 NTLTDGQGYRTLTS
+974 NSLTDGQGYRTLTS
-988 YKKVLGMAGQWTRE
+988 YRKVLGMAGQWTRE

-1035 IFKPLKPFMFTHE
+1035 IFKPIKPFMFTHE

-1054 SDSQIIPV
+1054 NDSQIIPV
-1062 EHKYAEA
+1062 MHKYAEV

-1100 KICKVGC
+1100 TICKVGC

-1164 NIPDHVYNPQLFG
+1164 NVPDHVYSSQLFG
-1177 TQTRKLVMAGVIKY
+1177 KQVLKLTMAGVIKY
-1191 DEYGNLIDPKD
+1191 DEHGNLIDPKD

-1223 EGMVRLNSR
+1223 AGMVRLNGR
-1232 NLIAFYNSLIV
+1232 NLVAFYNSLFV
-1243 ANELKSYQ
+1243 AKELKSYK
-1251 KFEENIKSKKDLS
+1251 KFEESIKSKKDLS

-1278 IDNLLAF
+1278 IDNLLSF

-1304 DTAALLFSMY
+1304 DTAAMLLSMF

-1335 IKDYSEDGGLR
+1335 IKDYSEDGSLR

-1354 VLYAEC
+1354 ILYAEC

-1389 LKMKNEKPLLEWDFP
+1389 LKMKNGEPLLEWDFP

-1417 RDYSIINLKVV
+1417 RDYSMINLKVV

-1448 AGFDFDADKLYFMRK
+1448 AGFDFDVDKLYFMRK
-1463 EFVATED
+1463 EFVATKD

-1479 NDIMGSKSIEW
+1479 NDIMGSNSIEW
-1490 KKYDL
+1490 EEYDL
-1495 SKPPMENDRAAINN
+1495 SKPPMENNIAAINN

-1527 RTTPGGFNNASKSA
+1527 RTTPGGFSNASKSA
-1541 RIMRELL
+1541 RKMRELL

-1553 DLINEGTSTLKASNV
+1553 GLINKGTSTLKASNI
-1568 TKIISGGQTG
+1568 TKVISGGQTG

-1620 ITEEEQAKY
+1620 ITEEEQAEY
-1629 TRLTGKRDPYTA
+1629 TRLTGKRDSYTA

-1705 RGSRLTKEQ
+1705 RGSKLTKEQ
-1714 TQNVSNVLR
+1714 TQNISNILR
-1723 EALGVKDI
+1723 EALGVKDM
-1731 SSTPS
+1731 SSNSITS
-1736 ELNLS
+1736 INFEEL
-1741 NEQFYDGLITKD
+1741 ERRAK
-1753 DDSIFVFGSNA
+1753 
-1764 ASYNGNPSRG
+1764 
-1774 TGGAALSALQQGRIE
+1774 
-1789 QFENMANTFSKS
+1789 
-1801 GKAYGIQTVTKPG
+1801 
-1814 ARNSLTREEI
+1814 
-1824 VSNIRKMYQE
+1824 
-1834 AIANPDK
+1834 DK
-1841 KFKVAYTNVGN
+1841 K
-1852 QTSLNGYSGNQMI
+1852 
-1865 DMFIEAGPI
+1865 
-1874 PANVMFS
+1874 
-1881 RVWQQTGK
+1881 
-1889 FNQTSTQIKT
+1889 
-1899 KGSFVD
+1899 
-1905 FNALAKRAEDKESD
+1905 SD

-1929 MTIIIYNQQNQVAG
+1929 MTIIIYNQQNQVAS

-1958 ASLMKKFRVKRGSE
+1958 ASLMKKFRIKRGSE

-1988 LHSPKGVDVDLN
+1988 LHGPKGVDVDLN

-2081 GLKEVNTIDSNVT
+2081 GLKEVDTIDSNVT
-2094 STDAMAKNIIDYRL
+2094 STDAMAKNIVDYRQ

-2115 MEFVSNQLQLLKLF
+2115 MGFVSNQLQLLKLF

-2169 NYIARLNSDDTSS
+2169 NYITRLNNDDASS
-2182 IEIELTDFPVEDY
+2182 IEIELTDFPVSDY
-2195 RPIKGEESRLNM
+2195 SPIKGEESRLNM

-2237 MSKYYPYETPMYRN
+2237 MSKYYPYEKPMYRK
-2251 IRMTMMNLTR
+2251 IRTTMMNLTK

-2268 TINSIHRDLMTYL
+2268 TINSIHRDLLTYL

-2290 NGELTKHTEHGDMST
+2290 NGEITKHTEHGDMST

-2419 TRTYVDFLNQVLHG
+2419 TRTYVDFLNQILKG
-2433 DFDVSHNEFA
+2433 EFDISHNEFA

-2453 YRLVYQANS
+2453 YRLVYQAKS

-2495 MFLLSYNKTNGIMHF
+2495 MFVLSSDKKNGIMHF
-2510 VPAIQIGGSMFI
+2510 VPAIQIGGSVFI
-2522 AKGVCS
+2522 ANGTS
-2528 EFNMSLTGTMEY
+2528 SDFNMSTTGTMEY

-2557 GFSTGKTSTMIASED
+2557 GFSTGKISTMMASED
-2572 TSTGSTSITADEAPQ
+2572 APTGSTSITADEVPQ
-2587 VETLSFDRQ
+2587 VETLSFNRQ
-2596 GLVNS
+2596 GLINS

-2609 MKRIGEDSLEDGSPM
+2609 LKRIGEDSLEDGSPM

-2638 DEDLLAQ
+2638 DEELLAQ

>member
-171 GKEKADKISKVLEN
+171 GKEKADKITKVLEN

-264 RCSRNA
+264 KCSRNA
-270 NGSITVE
+270 NGVITVE

-305 SIDMMNRLA
+305 STDMMNRLA
-314 KMSQTQAWI
+314 RMSQTQAWI

-478 NSLMNNRN
+478 NSLMNDRN

-510 TTDLERLLKGEN
+510 TADLERLLKGEN

-623 KILNRWLRDLYE
+623 KILNRWLRDLYK

-645 FTGIFDYQ
+645 FAGIFDYQ
-653 RFLGTPDFDFENFTP
+653 RFLGTPDLNFEDFTS

-681 DSQISPNATTALYPV
+681 DSQISPNATTAMYPV
-696 FVLGNSGV
+696 FILGDSGV

-711 RYTEDEIVD
+711 RYTEDEIID
-720 GFYDI
+720 GFYDV

-774 FSDTGEKFTMLK
+774 FSGTGEKFTMLK

-791 KYKLGDNPTEQDV
+791 KYKLGNNPTEQDV

-822 LNSLGVFETRE
+822 LNRLGVFETRE

-878 LQLMTIDSAFYKGT
+878 LQLMTIDPAFYKGT
-892 KNLQKVYKGIHSPGI
+892 KDLQKRYKEIHAPGI

-924 GTERCIYF
+924 GTETCIYF

-945 VIAATYGVT
+945 VIAATYGIT

-988 YKKVLGMAGQWTRE
+988 YRKVLGMAGQWTRE
-1002 MENAYNQIMTLRET
+1002 MENAYNQIMIIRET

-1035 IFKPLKPFMFTHE
+1035 IFKPIKPYMFTHE
-1048 HLPINS
+1048 HLPINLN
-1054 SDSQIIPV
+1054 DSQIIPV
-1062 EHKYAEA
+1062 QHKYAEA

-1107 FGTTSIDHLD
+1107 FGTTSIDHLN

-1134 TDVSNT
+1134 TNVSNT

-1164 NIPDHVYNPQLFG
+1164 NVPDHVYHSQLFG
-1177 TQTRKLVMAGVIKY
+1177 TQVRKLIMAGVIKY
-1191 DEYGNLIDPKD
+1191 DEHGNLIDPKD
-1202 ASGHYKYEHYV
+1202 ASDHYKYEHYV

-1223 EGMVRLNSR
+1223 EGMVRLNGR

-1251 KFEENIKSKKDLS
+1251 KFEESIKSKKGLS

-1278 IDNLLAF
+1278 IDNLLSF

-1304 DTAALLFSMY
+1304 DTAAMLFSMY

-1326 SAVQASAMG
+1326 SAVQVSAMG

-1354 VLYAEC
+1354 ILYAEC

-1389 LKMKNEKPLLEWDFP
+1389 LKMKNGEPLLEWDFP

-1417 RDYSIINLKVV
+1417 RAYSMINLKVV

-1448 AGFDFDADKLYFMRK
+1448 AGFDFDVDKLYFMRK
-1463 EFVATED
+1463 EFVATKD

-1490 KKYDL
+1490 EKYNL
-1495 SKPPMENDRAAINN
+1495 SKSPMENTRAAINN

-1541 RIMRELL
+1541 RKMRELL
-1548 FGDIK
+1548 FGS
-1553 DLINEGTSTLKASNV
+1553 LE
-1568 TKIISGGQTG
+1568 
-1578 VDTIGLQVARELG
+1578 G
-1591 IVTGGTAPRGYLRES
+1591 IVSKGTE
-1606 GVDTEDIRSYGLRE
+1606 
-1620 ITEEEQAKY
+1620 
-1629 TRLTGKRDPYTA
+1629 
-1641 RTSKNVE
+1641 
-1648 NSDGTVY
+1648 
-1655 FAFDG
+1655 
-1660 DSAGR
+1660 
-1665 LATQREA
+1665 
-1672 NRLGKP
+1672 
-1678 FLLNPTANQLREW
+1678 
-1691 LIANNIQTLNVAGN
+1691 
-1705 RGSRLTKEQ
+1705 
-1714 TQNVSNVLR
+1714 VS
-1723 EALGVKDI
+1723 I
-1731 SSTPS
+1731 STS
-1736 ELNLS
+1736 ELNIS
-1741 NEQFYDGLITKD
+1741 NEQFYDGLIAKD

-1824 VSNIRKMYQE
+1824 ISNIRKMYQA

-1874 PANVMFS
+1874 PDNVMFS
-1881 RVWQQTGK
+1881 RAWQQTGK

-1905 FNALAKRAEDKESD
+1905 FDALAKRAKDKKSD
-1919 PEPDYDPSDP
+1919 PEPNYDPPDP

-1958 ASLMKKFRVKRGSE
+1958 ASLMKKFRIKRGSE

-1988 LHSPKGVDVDLN
+1988 LHGPKGVDVDLN

-2053 EVCEYAFNNGLKLD
+2053 EVCEYAFNNGLRLD

-2081 GLKEVNTIDSNVT
+2081 GLKEVDAIDSNVT
-2094 STDAMAKNIIDYRL
+2094 TTDAMAKNIVDYRQ

-2115 MEFVSNQLQLLKLF
+2115 MGFVSDQLQLLKLF

-2142 VTSTKFTASNAVGST
+2142 VTSTKFTASNAVGSS

-2182 IEIELTDFPVEDY
+2182 IEIELTDFPKSDY
-2195 RPIKGEESRLNM
+2195 MPIKGEESRLNM

-2251 IRMTMMNLTR
+2251 IRMTMMNLTK

-2290 NGELTKHTEHGDMST
+2290 NGEITKHTEHGDMST

-2338 EADNEGTISMNIQ
+2338 EADNEGTVSMNIQ

-2419 TRTYVDFLNQVLHG
+2419 ARTYVDFLNQVLHG

-2462 KEAKK
+2462 REAKK

-2495 MFLLSYNKTNGIMHF
+2495 MFLLSSDKKNGIMHF
-2510 VPAIQIGGSMFI
+2510 VPAIQIGGSVFI
-2522 AKGVCS
+2522 ANGTS
-2528 EFNMSLTGTMEY
+2528 GDFNMSTTGTMEY

-2557 GFSTGKTSTMIASED
+2557 GFSTGKTSTMMASED
-2572 TSTGSTSITADEAPQ
+2572 TSTGSTSITADEVPQ

-2596 GLVNS
+2596 GLINS

>member
-79 HSAGTNLVKSYRQLR
+79 NSAGTNLVKSYRQLR

-116 LDNVQRMNPGVSR
+116 LDNIQRMNPGVSR

-171 GKEKADKISKVLEN
+171 GKEKADKIAKVLEN

-222 NRLSELLDISESKKE
+222 NKLSELLDMSESKRE

-270 NGSITVE
+270 NGVITVE

-284 KMLDPVRVHQQL
+284 KMLDPVKVHQQL

-305 SIDMMNRLA
+305 STDMMNRLA

-357 TNNERNGVRRYKT
+357 TDNERNGVRKFKT

-378 KLGSVFNMRIT
+378 KLGSAFNMRIT
-389 GSPLTNDSVYDS
+389 GSPLTNDSVYNS

-433 FGSQVK
+433 FGNQVK
-439 TYNGSR
+439 TYNGGR
-445 NKYFSAGGTSQQ
+445 NKYFTAGGTSQQ

-478 NSLMNNRN
+478 NSLMNDRN

-510 TTDLERLLKGEN
+510 TADLKRLLKGEN

-545 DKLNTLVTKHREG
+545 DKLNTLITKHREG

-585 MGDKLELIM
+585 MGDKLELIT

-623 KILNRWLRDLYE
+623 KVLNRWLRDLYE

-653 RFLGTPDFDFENFTP
+653 RFLGTPDLNFEDFTS

-681 DSQISPNATTALYPV
+681 DSQISPNATTALYSV
-696 FVLGNSGV
+696 FILGDSGV

-711 RYTEDEIVD
+711 RYTEDEIID
-720 GFYDI
+720 GFYDV

-774 FSDTGEKFTMLK
+774 FSNTGEKFTMLQ
-786 FLNKD
+786 FLNED

-822 LNSLGVFETRE
+822 FNKLGVFETRE

-846 RYTYLDQILS
+846 RYTYLDQILF

-878 LQLMTIDSAFYKGT
+878 LQLMTIDPAFFEGTKALQKRYKGT
-892 KNLQKVYKGIHSPGI
+892 HSPGT

-924 GTERCIYF
+924 GTETCIYF

-960 PIGKNAEIYEKYTK
+960 PIGKNAEIYKKYTE

-988 YKKVLGMAGQWTRE
+988 YRKVLGMAGQWTRE
-1002 MENAYNQIMTLRET
+1002 MENAYNQIMTIRET

-1035 IFKPLKPFMFTHE
+1035 IFKPIKPYMFTHE
-1048 HLPINS
+1048 YLPINS
-1054 SDSQIIPV
+1054 NDSQIIPV
-1062 EHKYAEA
+1062 QHKYAEA

-1164 NIPDHVYNPQLFG
+1164 NVPDHVYHSQLFG
-1177 TQTRKLVMAGVIKY
+1177 TQVRKLIMAGVIKY
-1191 DEYGNLIDPKD
+1191 DEHGNLIDPKD

-1243 ANELKSYQ
+1243 ANELESYQ
-1251 KFEENIKSKKDLS
+1251 KFEESIKSKKGLS

-1285 GLNESGD
+1285 GLNENGD
-1292 FSVPLFEGGLEH
+1292 FLVPLFEGGLEH
-1304 DTAALLFSMY
+1304 DTAAMLFSMY

-1448 AGFDFDADKLYFMRK
+1448 AGFDFDVDKLYFMRR

-1479 NDIMGSKSIEW
+1479 NDIMGSNSIEW
-1490 KKYDL
+1490 EEYDL
-1495 SKPPMENDRAAINN
+1495 SKPPMENTRAARNN

-1527 RTTPGGFNNASKSA
+1527 RTTPGGFSNASKSA
-1541 RIMRELL
+1541 RMMRELL

-1553 DLINEGTSTLKASNV
+1553 GLINEGTSTLKASNV
-1568 TKIISGGQTG
+1568 TKVISGGQTG

-1591 IVTGGTAPRGYLRES
+1591 IVTEGTAPRGYLRES

-1620 ITEEEQAKY
+1620 ITEEEQAEY

-1655 FAFDG
+1655 FASDG

-1705 RGSRLTKEQ
+1705 RGSKLTKEQ
-1714 TQNVSNVLR
+1714 TQSISNILR
-1723 EALGVKDI
+1723 EALGVKDM
-1731 SSTPS
+1731 SSNSITS
-1736 ELNLS
+1736 INFEEL
-1741 NEQFYDGLITKD
+1741 E
-1753 DDSIFVFGSNA
+1753 
-1764 ASYNGNPSRG
+1764 R
-1774 TGGAALSALQQGRIE
+1774 R
-1789 QFENMANTFSKS
+1789 AND
-1801 GKAYGIQTVTKPG
+1801 KA
-1814 ARNSLTREEI
+1814 
-1824 VSNIRKMYQE
+1824 
-1834 AIANPDK
+1834 
-1841 KFKVAYTNVGN
+1841 
-1852 QTSLNGYSGNQMI
+1852 
-1865 DMFIEAGPI
+1865 
-1874 PANVMFS
+1874 
-1881 RVWQQTGK
+1881 
-1889 FNQTSTQIKT
+1889 
-1899 KGSFVD
+1899 
-1905 FNALAKRAEDKESD
+1905 SD
-1919 PEPDYDPSDP
+1919 PEPNYDPSDP

-1958 ASLMKKFRVKRGSE
+1958 ASLMKKFRIKRGSE

-1988 LHSPKGVDVDLN
+1988 LHGPKGVDVDLN

-2053 EVCEYAFNNGLKLD
+2053 EVCEYAFNNGLRLD

-2081 GLKEVNTIDSNVT
+2081 GLKEVDTIDSNVT
-2094 STDAMAKNIIDYRL
+2094 STDAMAKNIVDYRQN
-2108 DSQKMNT
+2108 SQKMNT
-2115 MEFVSNQLQLLKLF
+2115 MGFVSNQLQLLKLF

-2169 NYIARLNSDDTSS
+2169 NYITKLNSDDTSS
-2182 IEIELTDFPVEDY
+2182 IEIELTDFPVSDY
-2195 RPIKGEESRLNM
+2195 SPIKGEESRLNM

-2237 MSKYYPYETPMYRN
+2237 MSKYYPYEKPMYRK
-2251 IRMTMMNLTR
+2251 IRTTMMNLTR

-2319 FLQNNPEFKGMP
+2319 FLQNNPKFKDMP

-2419 TRTYVDFLNQVLHG
+2419 ARTYVDFLNQILKG
-2433 DFDVSHNEFA
+2433 DFDISHNEFA

-2495 MFLLSYNKTNGIMHF
+2495 MFLLSSDKKNGIMHF
-2510 VPAIQIGGSMFI
+2510 VPAIQIGGSVFI
-2522 AKGVCS
+2522 ANGTS
-2528 EFNMSLTGTMEY
+2528 SDFNMSTTGTMEY

-2545 LGSNKSKNYHSE
+2545 LGSNKSKNYHSD

-2572 TSTGSTSITADEAPQ
+2572 APTGSTSITADEAPQ
-2587 VETLSFDRQ
+2587 IEIPSFDRQ
-2596 GLVNS
+2596 GLINS
-2601 MAKELLDA
+2601 MANELLNA

-2645 AELIKKACRENGVIM
+2645 TELIKKACRENGVIM

>member
-152 VYEVLLDRQSQYM
+152 VYEALLDRQSQYM

-171 GKEKADKISKVLEN
+171 GKEKADKITKVLEN

-370 VVLNRVRD
+370 IVLNRVRD
-378 KLGSVFNMRIT
+378 KLSSVFNMRIT

-439 TYNGSR
+439 TYNGGR
-445 NKYFSAGGTSQQ
+445 NKYFTAGGTSQQ

-478 NSLMNNRN
+478 NSLMNDRN

-505 DPSIG
+505 DPSVG
-510 TTDLERLLKGEN
+510 TADLERLLKGEN

-545 DKLNTLVTKHREG
+545 DKLNTLITKHREG

-585 MGDKLELIM
+585 MGDKLELIT

-645 FTGIFDYQ
+645 FAGIFDYQ

-681 DSQISPNATTALYPV
+681 DSQISPNATTAMYPV
-696 FVLGNSGV
+696 FILGNSGI

-720 GFYDI
+720 GFYDA

-747 HRQNGYVKSVNGEEV
+747 HRQNGYVKSVNGEET
-762 FVNGRGYSKIEN
+762 FVDGRGYSKIEN

-804 KNVIK
+804 KNIIK

-822 LNSLGVFETRE
+822 LNRLGVFETRE

-878 LQLMTIDSAFYKGT
+878 LQLMTIDPAFYKGT

-924 GTERCIYF
+924 GTETCIYF

-945 VIAATYGVT
+945 VIAATYGIT

-960 PIGKNAEIYEKYTK
+960 PIGKNAEIYKKYTE

-988 YKKVLGMAGQWTRE
+988 YRKVLGMAGQWTRE

-1048 HLPINS
+1048 YLPINS
-1054 SDSQIIPV
+1054 NDSQIIPV

-1223 EGMVRLNSR
+1223 EGMVRLNGR

-1251 KFEENIKSKKDLS
+1251 KFEESIKSKKGLS

-1278 IDNLLAF
+1278 IDNLLSF

-1354 VLYAEC
+1354 ILYAEC

-1370 QNNNVVSLDYD
+1370 QNDNVISLDYD

-1417 RDYSIINLKVV
+1417 RDYSMINLKVV

-1527 RTTPGGFNNASKSA
+1527 RTTPGGFANASKAA
-1541 RIMRELL
+1541 RILRELL
-1548 FGDIK
+1548 FGS
-1553 DLINEGTSTLKASNV
+1553 LE
-1568 TKIISGGQTG
+1568 
-1578 VDTIGLQVARELG
+1578 G
-1591 IVTGGTAPRGYLRES
+1591 IVSKGSEVTT
-1606 GVDTEDIRSYGLRE
+1606 V
-1620 ITEEEQAKY
+1620 
-1629 TRLTGKRDPYTA
+1629 
-1641 RTSKNVE
+1641 TSK
-1648 NSDGTVY
+1648 
-1655 FAFDG
+1655 
-1660 DSAGR
+1660 
-1665 LATQREA
+1665 
-1672 NRLGKP
+1672 
-1678 FLLNPTANQLREW
+1678 
-1691 LIANNIQTLNVAGN
+1691 INIG
-1705 RGSRLTKEQ
+1705 
-1714 TQNVSNVLR
+1714 
-1723 EALGVKDI
+1723 
-1731 SSTPS
+1731 
-1736 ELNLS
+1736 

-1764 ASYNGNPSRG
+1764 ASFNGNPSRG

-1824 VSNIRKMYQE
+1824 ISNIKKMYQA

-1889 FNQTSTQIKT
+1889 FNQTSTLKASNVT
-1899 KGSFVD
+1899 KVISGGQTGVDTIGLQVARELGIVTGGTAPRSYLRESGVDTEDIRSYGLREITEEEQAEYTRLTGKRDPYTARTSKNVENSDGTVYFASDGDPAGRLATQREANRLGKPFLLNPTANQLREWLIANNIQTLNVAGNRGSKLTEEQTQNI
-1905 FNALAKRAEDKESD
+1905 FNILREALGVKNMSSNSITSINFEELERRAKDKESD

-1958 ASLMKKFRVKRGSE
+1958 ASLMKKFRIKRGSE

-1988 LHSPKGVDVDLN
+1988 LHGPKGVDVALN

-2053 EVCEYAFNNGLKLD
+2053 EVCEYAFNNGLNLD

-2081 GLKEVNTIDSNVT
+2081 GLKEVDTIDSNVT
-2094 STDAMAKNIIDYRL
+2094 STDAMAKNIVDYRQ
-2108 DSQKMNT
+2108 DSQKMDT

-2169 NYIARLNSDDTSS
+2169 NYITRLNSDDASS
-2182 IEIELTDFPVEDY
+2182 IEIELTDFPVSDCS
-2195 RPIKGEESRLNM
+2195 PIKGEESRLNM

-2214 DVVYNPLAYEQTMYD
+2214 DVIYNPLAYEQTMYD

-2290 NGELTKHTEHGDMST
+2290 NGEITKHTEHGDMST

-2338 EADNEGTISMNIQ
+2338 EADNEGTVSMNIQ

-2371 NRTKP
+2371 NRTEP

-2398 FMNLAPTEVKQ
+2398 FMNLAPTEIKQ

-2419 TRTYVDFLNQVLHG
+2419 TRTYVDFLNQILKG

-2495 MFLLSYNKTNGIMHF
+2495 MFVLSSDKKNGIMHF
-2510 VPAIQIGGSMFI
+2510 VPAIQIGDSVFI
-2522 AKGVCS
+2522 ANGTS
-2528 EFNMSLTGTMEY
+2528 SDFNMSTTGTMEY

-2557 GFSTGKTSTMIASED
+2557 GFSTGKTSTMMAFED
-2572 TSTGSTSITADEAPQ
+2572 ASTGSTSITADEAPQ
-2587 VETLSFDRQ
+2587 VETPSFDRQ
-2596 GLVNS
+2596 GLINS

-2624 TVKFIEDMI
+2624 TIKFIEDMI

-2638 DEDLLAQ
+2638 NEDLLDQ

>member
-69 HLKSK
+69 YLKSK

-171 GKEKADKISKVLEN
+171 GKEKADKITKVLEN

-222 NRLSELLDISESKKE
+222 NRLSELLDMSESKRE

-270 NGSITVE
+270 NGVITVE

-357 TNNERNGVRRYKT
+357 TDNERNGVRRFKT

-378 KLGSVFNMRIT
+378 KLGSAFNMRIT
-389 GSPLTNDSVYDS
+389 GSPLTNDSVYNS

-426 ENSKKGI
+426 ENSKKGV

-445 NKYFSAGGTSQQ
+445 NKYFTAGGTSQQ

-478 NSLMNNRN
+478 NSLMNDRN

-510 TTDLERLLKGEN
+510 TADLERLLKGEN

-585 MGDKLELIM
+585 MGDKLELIT

-645 FTGIFDYQ
+645 FAGIFDYQ
-653 RFLGTPDFDFENFTP
+653 RFLGTPDLNSEDFTS
-668 KQHAI
+668 KQDAI
-673 DMIYEYFS
+673 SMIHMYAS

-696 FVLGNSGV
+696 FVLGDSGV

-711 RYTEDEIVD
+711 RYTEDEIID
-720 GFYDI
+720 GFYDV

-774 FSDTGEKFTMLK
+774 FSDTGEKFTMLQ
-786 FLNKD
+786 FLNED

-822 LNSLGVFETRE
+822 FNRLGVFETRE

-846 RYTYLDQILS
+846 RYTYLDQILF

-878 LQLMTIDSAFYKGT
+878 LQLMTIDPAFHKGTKGLQKRYKGT
-892 KNLQKVYKGIHSPGI
+892 HSPGT

-924 GTERCIYF
+924 GTETCIYF

-937 SADQEFLD
+937 SANKEFLD
-945 VIAATYGVT
+945 VIAAFYDVT

-960 PIGKNAEIYEKYTK
+960 LIGKNAEIYKKYTK

-988 YKKVLGMAGQWTRE
+988 YRKVLGMAGQWTRE

-1035 IFKPLKPFMFTHE
+1035 IFKPIKPFMFTHE

-1054 SDSQIIPV
+1054 NDSQIIPV
-1062 EHKYAEA
+1062 QHKYAEA
-1069 VLIPELLPQGSKLK
+1069 VLIPELLPQDSKLK

-1100 KICKVGC
+1100 TICKIGC
-1107 FGTTSIDHLD
+1107 FGATSIDHLD

-1134 TDVSNT
+1134 TDISNT

-1164 NIPDHVYNPQLFG
+1164 NVPDHVYNSQLFG
-1177 TQTRKLVMAGVIKY
+1177 TQVRKINMAGVIKY
-1191 DEYGNLIDPKD
+1191 DEHGNLIDPKD

-1223 EGMVRLNSR
+1223 AGMVRLNSR

-1243 ANELKSYQ
+1243 ANELESYQ
-1251 KFEENIKSKKDLS
+1251 KFEESIKSKKGLS

-1278 IDNLLAF
+1278 IDNLLSF

-1304 DTAALLFSMY
+1304 DTAAMLLSMY

-1326 SAVQASAMG
+1326 SAVQVSAMG

-1346 YVTDGKNN
+1346 CVTDGKNN
-1354 VLYAEC
+1354 ILYAEC
-1360 EIPFNLSYRD
+1360 EIPFNLSYKD
-1370 QNNNVVSLDYD
+1370 QNGNVVSLDYD

-1404 GITSMIAYRIPTE
+1404 GILSMITYRIPTE
-1417 RDYSIINLKVV
+1417 RAYSIINLKIV

-1440 VPVQGTTI
+1440 VPVQFTTI
-1448 AGFDFDADKLYFMRK
+1448 VGFDFDVDKLYFMRR
-1463 EFVATED
+1463 EFDATKD

-1479 NDIMGSKSIEW
+1479 NDIMGSNSIEW
-1490 KKYDL
+1490 EEYDL
-1495 SKPPMENDRAAINN
+1495 SKPPMENTRAARNN

-1527 RTTPGGFNNASKSA
+1527 RTTPGGFSNASKSA
-1541 RIMRELL
+1541 RKMRELF
-1548 FGDIK
+1548 FGS
-1553 DLINEGTSTLKASNV
+1553 LE
-1568 TKIISGGQTG
+1568 
-1578 VDTIGLQVARELG
+1578 G
-1591 IVTGGTAPRGYLRES
+1591 IVNANGTINWETLDS
-1606 GVDTEDIRSYGLRE
+1606 RS
-1620 ITEEEQAKY
+1620 K
-1629 TRLTGKRDPYTA
+1629 
-1641 RTSKNVE
+1641 
-1648 NSDGTVY
+1648 
-1655 FAFDG
+1655 
-1660 DSAGR
+1660 
-1665 LATQREA
+1665 
-1672 NRLGKP
+1672 
-1678 FLLNPTANQLREW
+1678 
-1691 LIANNIQTLNVAGN
+1691 
-1705 RGSRLTKEQ
+1705 
-1714 TQNVSNVLR
+1714 
-1723 EALGVKDI
+1723 
-1731 SSTPS
+1731 
-1736 ELNLS
+1736 
-1741 NEQFYDGLITKD
+1741 
-1753 DDSIFVFGSNA
+1753 
-1764 ASYNGNPSRG
+1764 
-1774 TGGAALSALQQGRIE
+1774 
-1789 QFENMANTFSKS
+1789 
-1801 GKAYGIQTVTKPG
+1801 
-1814 ARNSLTREEI
+1814 
-1824 VSNIRKMYQE
+1824 
-1834 AIANPDK
+1834 DK
-1841 KFKVAYTNVGN
+1841 K
-1852 QTSLNGYSGNQMI
+1852 
-1865 DMFIEAGPI
+1865 
-1874 PANVMFS
+1874 
-1881 RVWQQTGK
+1881 
-1889 FNQTSTQIKT
+1889 
-1899 KGSFVD
+1899 
-1905 FNALAKRAEDKESD
+1905 SD

-1929 MTIIIYNQQNQVAG
+1929 MTIIIYNQQNQIAG

-1958 ASLMKKFRVKRGSE
+1958 ASLMKKFRIKRGSE

-1988 LHSPKGVDVDLN
+1988 LHGPKGVDVDLN

-2053 EVCEYAFNNGLKLD
+2053 EVCDYAFNNGLKLD

-2081 GLKEVNTIDSNVT
+2081 GLKEVDTIDSNVT
-2094 STDAMAKNIIDYRL
+2094 SIDAMAKNIVDYRQ

-2115 MEFVSNQLQLLKLF
+2115 MGFVSNQLQLLKLF

-2169 NYIARLNSDDTSS
+2169 NYITKLNSDDASS
-2182 IEIELTDFPVEDY
+2182 IEIELTDFPVSDY
-2195 RPIKGEESRLNM
+2195 SPIKGEESRLNM

-2237 MSKYYPYETPMYRN
+2237 MSKYYPYEKPMYRN

-2290 NGELTKHTEHGDMST
+2290 NGEITKHTEHGDMST

-2319 FLQNNPEFKGMP
+2319 FLQNNPEFKDMP

-2419 TRTYVDFLNQVLHG
+2419 ARTYVDFLNQILKG
-2433 DFDVSHNEFA
+2433 EFDVSHNKFA

-2453 YRLVYQANS
+2453 YRLVYQAKS

-2495 MFLLSYNKTNGIMHF
+2495 MFVLSSDKKNGIMHF
-2510 VPAIQIGGSMFI
+2510 VPAIQISDSVFI
-2522 AKGVCS
+2522 ANGTS
-2528 EFNMSLTGTMEY
+2528 SDFNMSTTGTMEY

-2557 GFSTGKTSTMIASED
+2557 GFSTGKTSTIMASED
-2572 TSTGSTSITADEAPQ
+2572 ASTGSTSITADEVPQ
-2587 VETLSFDRQ
+2587 VETPSFDRQ
-2596 GLVNS
+2596 GLINS

>member
-79 HSAGTNLVKSYRQLR
+79 NSAGTNLVKSYRQLR

-140 RKVGGQMAFFEK
+140 RKIGGQMAFFEK

-171 GKEKADKISKVLEN
+171 GKEKADKIAKVLEN

-222 NRLSELLDISESKKE
+222 NKLSELLDMSESKRE

-270 NGSITVE
+270 NGVITVE

-357 TNNERNGVRRYKT
+357 TDNERNGVRKFKT
-370 VVLNRVRD
+370 IILNRVRD
-378 KLGSVFNMRIT
+378 KLGSAFNMRIT
-389 GSPLTNDSVYDS
+389 GSPLTNDSVYNS

-426 ENSKKGI
+426 ENSKKGV
-433 FGSQVK
+433 FGNQVK

-445 NKYFSAGGTSQQ
+445 NKYFTAGGTSQQ

-478 NSLMNNRN
+478 NSLMNDRN

-510 TTDLERLLKGEN
+510 TADLERLLKGEN
-522 LGERLYRSMVK
+522 LEERLYRSMVR

-585 MGDKLELIM
+585 MGDKLELIT

-645 FTGIFDYQ
+645 FAGIFDYQ
-653 RFLGTPDFDFENFTP
+653 RFLGTPDLNFEDFTS

-696 FVLGNSGV
+696 FILGDSGV

-711 RYTEDEIVD
+711 RYTEDEIID
-720 GFYDI
+720 GFYDV

-740 QKLDDLG
+740 QKLNDLG

-774 FSDTGEKFTMLK
+774 FSNTSEKFTMLQ
-786 FLNKD
+786 FLNED

-809 RYLDDSYKDFLRK
+809 RDLDDSYRDFLRK
-822 LNSLGVFETRE
+822 FNRLGVFETRE

-846 RYTYLDQILS
+846 RYIYLDQILS

-878 LQLMTIDSAFYKGT
+878 LQLMTIDPAFHKGTKGLQKRYKGT
-892 KNLQKVYKGIHSPGI
+892 HSPGT

-924 GTERCIYF
+924 GTETCIYF

-937 SADQEFLD
+937 SANKEFLD
-945 VIAATYGVT
+945 VIAAFYDVT

-960 PIGKNAEIYEKYTK
+960 PIGKNAEIYKKYTK

-988 YKKVLGMAGQWTRE
+988 YRKVLGMAGQWTRE
-1002 MENAYNQIMTLRET
+1002 MENAYNQIMTIRET

-1035 IFKPLKPFMFTHE
+1035 IFKPIKPYMFTHE
-1048 HLPINS
+1048 YLPINS
-1054 SDSQIIPV
+1054 NDSQIIPV
-1062 EHKYAEA
+1062 QHKYAEA

-1134 TDVSNT
+1134 VDVSNT

-1164 NIPDHVYNPQLFG
+1164 NVPDHVYNSQLFG
-1177 TQTRKLVMAGVIKY
+1177 TQVRKINMAGVIKY
-1191 DEYGNLIDPKD
+1191 DEHGNLIDPKD

-1213 DNQKVNLGGK
+1213 DNQKVNLGGRA
-1223 EGMVRLNSR
+1223 GMVRLNSR

-1243 ANELKSYQ
+1243 ANELESYQ
-1251 KFEENIKSKKDLS
+1251 KFEESIKSKKDLS

-1278 IDNLLAF
+1278 IDNLLSF

-1304 DTAALLFSMY
+1304 DTAAMLLSMY

-1326 SAVQASAMG
+1326 SAVQVSAMG

-1354 VLYAEC
+1354 ILYAEC

-1389 LKMKNEKPLLEWDFP
+1389 LKMKNGEPLLEWDFP

-1417 RDYSIINLKVV
+1417 RAYSMINLKVV

-1440 VPVQGTTI
+1440 VPAQGTTI
-1448 AGFDFDADKLYFMRK
+1448 AGFDFDVDKLYFMRK
-1463 EFVATED
+1463 EFVATKD

-1479 NDIMGSKSIEW
+1479 NDIMGSNSIEW
-1490 KKYDL
+1490 EEYDL
-1495 SKPPMENDRAAINN
+1495 SKPPMEQNRAAINN

-1541 RIMRELL
+1541 RKMRELL

-1553 DLINEGTSTLKASNV
+1553 GLINEGTSTLKASNV
-1568 TKIISGGQTG
+1568 TKVISGGQTG

-1620 ITEEEQAKY
+1620 ITEEEQAEY
-1629 TRLTGKRDPYTA
+1629 TRLTGKRDLYTA

-1714 TQNVSNVLR
+1714 TQNVFNVLR
-1723 EALGVKDI
+1723 EALGVKDM
-1731 SSTPS
+1731 SSNSITS
-1736 ELNLS
+1736 INFEEL
-1741 NEQFYDGLITKD
+1741 ERRAK
-1753 DDSIFVFGSNA
+1753 
-1764 ASYNGNPSRG
+1764 
-1774 TGGAALSALQQGRIE
+1774 
-1789 QFENMANTFSKS
+1789 
-1801 GKAYGIQTVTKPG
+1801 
-1814 ARNSLTREEI
+1814 
-1824 VSNIRKMYQE
+1824 
-1834 AIANPDK
+1834 DK
-1841 KFKVAYTNVGN
+1841 K
-1852 QTSLNGYSGNQMI
+1852 
-1865 DMFIEAGPI
+1865 
-1874 PANVMFS
+1874 
-1881 RVWQQTGK
+1881 
-1889 FNQTSTQIKT
+1889 
-1899 KGSFVD
+1899 
-1905 FNALAKRAEDKESD
+1905 SD
-1919 PEPDYDPSDP
+1919 PEPNYDPSDP

-1958 ASLMKKFRVKRGSE
+1958 ASLMKKFRIKRGSE

-1988 LHSPKGVDVDLN
+1988 LHGPKGVDVDLN

-2053 EVCEYAFNNGLKLD
+2053 EVCEYAFNNGLRLD

-2081 GLKEVNTIDSNVT
+2081 GLKEVDTIDSNVT
-2094 STDAMAKNIIDYRL
+2094 STDAMAKNIVDYRQ

-2115 MEFVSNQLQLLKLF
+2115 MGFVSNQLQLLKLF

-2169 NYIARLNSDDTSS
+2169 NYITKLNSDDASS
-2182 IEIELTDFPVEDY
+2182 IEIELTDFPVSDY
-2195 RPIKGEESRLNM
+2195 SPIKGEESRLNM

-2237 MSKYYPYETPMYRN
+2237 MSKYYPYETPLYRK
-2251 IRMTMMNLTR
+2251 IRTTMMNLTR

-2290 NGELTKHTEHGDMST
+2290 NGEIIKHTEHGDMST

-2331 IFEYLMF
+2331 IFEYAMF
-2338 EADNEGTISMNIQ
+2338 EADNEGTVSMNIQ

-2371 NRTKP
+2371 NRTEP

-2419 TRTYVDFLNQVLHG
+2419 ARTYVDFLNQILNG
-2433 DFDVSHNEFA
+2433 EFDVSHNEFA

-2495 MFLLSYNKTNGIMHF
+2495 MFVLSSDKKNGIMHF
-2510 VPAIQIGGSMFI
+2510 VPAIQIGGSVFI
-2522 AKGVCS
+2522 ANGTS
-2528 EFNMSLTGTMEY
+2528 GDFNMSTTGTMEY

-2572 TSTGSTSITADEAPQ
+2572 ASTGSTSITADEASQ
-2587 VETLSFDRQ
+2587 VETPSFDRQ
-2596 GLVNS
+2596 GLINS

-2645 AELIKKACRENGVIM
+2645 AEIIKKACRENGVIM

>member
-171 GKEKADKISKVLEN
+171 GKEKADKIAKVLEN

-222 NRLSELLDISESKKE
+222 NRLSELLDMSESKRE

-270 NGSITVE
+270 NGVITVE

-284 KMLDPVRVHQQL
+284 RMLDPVRVHQQL

-357 TNNERNGVRRYKT
+357 TDNERNGVRKFKT

-378 KLGSVFNMRIT
+378 KLGSAFNMRIT
-389 GSPLTNDSVYDS
+389 GSPLTNDSVYNS

-478 NSLMNNRN
+478 NSLMNDRN

-505 DPSIG
+505 DPSVG
-510 TTDLERLLKGEN
+510 TADLERLLKGEN

-545 DKLNTLVTKHREG
+545 DKLNTLITKHREG

-578 SNVNPSY
+578 SNVNPCY

-645 FTGIFDYQ
+645 FAGIFDYQ
-653 RFLGTPDFDFENFTP
+653 RFLGTPDLNSEDFTP

-673 DMIYEYFS
+673 SMIHMYAS
-681 DSQISPNATTALYPV
+681 DSQISPNATTAMYPV
-696 FVLGNSGV
+696 FVLGDSGV

-711 RYTEDEIVD
+711 RYTEDEIIN
-720 GFYDI
+720 GFYDV

-762 FVNGRGYSKIEN
+762 FVNGKGYSKIEN

-786 FLNKD
+786 FFNED

-822 LNSLGVFETRE
+822 LNRLGVFETRE
-833 SNENVNGKVEKVK
+833 FNENVNGKVEKVK

-878 LQLMTIDSAFYKGT
+878 LQLMTIDPAFHDGTKALQKRYKGT
-892 KNLQKVYKGIHSPGI
+892 HSPGT

-924 GTERCIYF
+924 GTETCIYF

-937 SADQEFLD
+937 SADQEFLN
-945 VIAATYGVT
+945 VIAAAYGVT

-988 YKKVLGMAGQWTRE
+988 YRKVLGMAGQWTRE
-1002 MENAYNQIMTLRET
+1002 MENVYNQIMTLRET
-1016 YGKNAIPTEELR
+1016 YGKNTIPTEELR
-1028 KIEELAV
+1028 KIEESAV
-1035 IFKPLKPFMFTHE
+1035 IFKPIKPFMFTHE

-1054 SDSQIIPV
+1054 NDSQIIPV
-1062 EHKYAEA
+1062 MHKYAEV

-1107 FGTTSIDHLD
+1107 FGATSIDHLD

-1134 TDVSNT
+1134 VDVSNT

-1164 NIPDHVYNPQLFG
+1164 NVPDHVYQSQLFG
-1177 TQTRKLVMAGVIKY
+1177 TQVRKLNMAGVIKY
-1191 DEYGNLIDPKD
+1191 DEHGNLIDPKD

-1243 ANELKSYQ
+1243 ANELKSYK
-1251 KFEENIKSKKDLS
+1251 KFEESIKSKKDLS

-1278 IDNLLAF
+1278 IDNLLSF

-1304 DTAALLFSMY
+1304 DTAAMLFSMY

-1370 QNNNVVSLDYD
+1370 QNNNVVNLDYD

-1389 LKMKNEKPLLEWDFP
+1389 LKMKNGEPLLEWDFP

-1417 RDYSIINLKVV
+1417 RDYSMINLKVV

-1448 AGFDFDADKLYFMRK
+1448 AGFDFDVDKLYFMRK
-1463 EFVATED
+1463 EFDATKD

-1479 NDIMGSKSIEW
+1479 NDIMGSNSIEW
-1490 KKYDL
+1490 KEYDL
-1495 SKPPMENDRAAINN
+1495 SKPPMENSRAAINN

-1527 RTTPGGFNNASKSA
+1527 RTTPGGFSNASKSA
-1541 RIMRELL
+1541 RKMRELL

-1553 DLINEGTSTLKASNV
+1553 GLINEGTSTLKASNV
-1568 TKIISGGQTG
+1568 TKVISGGQTG

-1620 ITEEEQAKY
+1620 ITEEEQAEY
-1629 TRLTGKRDPYTA
+1629 TRLTGKRDSYTA

-1660 DSAGR
+1660 DSAGK

-1705 RGSRLTKEQ
+1705 RGSKLTEEQ
-1714 TQNVSNVLR
+1714 TQNISNILR
-1723 EALGVKDI
+1723 EALGVKDM
-1731 SSTPS
+1731 SSNSITS
-1736 ELNLS
+1736 INFEEL
-1741 NEQFYDGLITKD
+1741 ERRAK
-1753 DDSIFVFGSNA
+1753 
-1764 ASYNGNPSRG
+1764 
-1774 TGGAALSALQQGRIE
+1774 
-1789 QFENMANTFSKS
+1789 
-1801 GKAYGIQTVTKPG
+1801 
-1814 ARNSLTREEI
+1814 
-1824 VSNIRKMYQE
+1824 
-1834 AIANPDK
+1834 DK
-1841 KFKVAYTNVGN
+1841 K
-1852 QTSLNGYSGNQMI
+1852 
-1865 DMFIEAGPI
+1865 
-1874 PANVMFS
+1874 
-1881 RVWQQTGK
+1881 
-1889 FNQTSTQIKT
+1889 
-1899 KGSFVD
+1899 
-1905 FNALAKRAEDKESD
+1905 SD

-1958 ASLMKKFRVKRGSE
+1958 ASLMKKFRIKRGSE

-1988 LHSPKGVDVDLN
+1988 LHGPKGVDVDLN

-2053 EVCEYAFNNGLKLD
+2053 EVCEYAFNNGLKLE

-2094 STDAMAKNIIDYRL
+2094 SIDAMAKNIVDYRQ

-2115 MEFVSNQLQLLKLF
+2115 MGFVSDQLQLLKLF

-2169 NYIARLNSDDTSS
+2169 NYITKLNSDDASS
-2182 IEIELTDFPVEDY
+2182 IEIELTDFPVSDY
-2195 RPIKGEESRLNM
+2195 SPIKGEESRLNM
-2207 TPEEYAS
+2207 TLEEYAS

-2237 MSKYYPYETPMYRN
+2237 MSKYYPYETPLYRK
-2251 IRMTMMNLTR
+2251 IRTTMMNLTR

-2268 TINSIHRDLMTYL
+2268 TINSIHRDLLTYL

-2453 YRLVYQANS
+2453 YRLVYQAKS

-2467 ILRPLAFEAGEAKS
+2467 ILKPLAFEAGEAKS

-2495 MFLLSYNKTNGIMHF
+2495 MFVLSSDKKNGIMHF
-2510 VPAIQIGGSMFI
+2510 VPAIQIGGSVFI
-2522 AKGVCS
+2522 ANGTS
-2528 EFNMSLTGTMEY
+2528 SDFNMSTTGTMEY

-2557 GFSTGKTSTMIASED
+2557 GFSTGKTSTMMASED
-2572 TSTGSTSITADEAPQ
+2572 ASTGSTSITADEAPQ
-2587 VETLSFDRQ
+2587 VETPSFDRQ
-2596 GLVNS
+2596 GLINS

-2624 TVKFIEDMI
+2624 TVKFIEDVI

-2638 DEDLLAQ
+2638 DEDLLDQ

>member
-171 GKEKADKISKVLEN
+171 GKEKADKITKVLEN

-264 RCSRNA
+264 KCSRNA
-270 NGSITVE
+270 NGVITVE

-305 SIDMMNRLA
+305 STDMMNRLA
-314 KMSQTQAWI
+314 RMSQTQAWI

-478 NSLMNNRN
+478 NSLMNDRN

-510 TTDLERLLKGEN
+510 TADLERLLKGEN

-545 DKLNTLVTKHREG
+545 DKLNTLITKHREG

-585 MGDKLELIM
+585 MGDKLELIT
-594 SYIEANDKKGLKQF
+594 SYIAANDKKGLKQF

-645 FTGIFDYQ
+645 FAGIFDYQ
-653 RFLGTPDFDFENFTP
+653 RFLGTPDLNFEDFTS

-720 GFYDI
+720 GFYDV

-791 KYKLGDNPTEQDV
+791 KYKLGNNPTEQDV

-822 LNSLGVFETRE
+822 LNRLGVFETRE

-878 LQLMTIDSAFYKGT
+878 LQLMTIDPAFYKGT

-937 SADQEFLD
+937 SATQEFLD
-945 VIAATYGVT
+945 VIAATYGIT
-954 FDEEGN
+954 FDKEGN

-988 YKKVLGMAGQWTRE
+988 YRKVLGMAGQWTRE

-1164 NIPDHVYNPQLFG
+1164 NLPDHVYNPQLFG

-1202 ASGHYKYEHYV
+1202 VSGHYKYEHYV

-1243 ANELKSYQ
+1243 ANELKSYK

-1354 VLYAEC
+1354 ILYAEC

-1370 QNNNVVSLDYD
+1370 QNDNVVSLDYD

-1389 LKMKNEKPLLEWDFP
+1389 LKMKNGEPLLEWDFP

-1490 KKYDL
+1490 KNYDL
-1495 SKPPMENDRAAINN
+1495 SKPPIENDRAAINN

-1527 RTTPGGFNNASKSA
+1527 RTTPGGFANASKAA
-1541 RIMRELL
+1541 RILRELL
-1548 FGDIK
+1548 FGS
-1553 DLINEGTSTLKASNV
+1553 LE
-1568 TKIISGGQTG
+1568 
-1578 VDTIGLQVARELG
+1578 G
-1591 IVTGGTAPRGYLRES
+1591 IVSKGSEVTT
-1606 GVDTEDIRSYGLRE
+1606 V
-1620 ITEEEQAKY
+1620 
-1629 TRLTGKRDPYTA
+1629 
-1641 RTSKNVE
+1641 TSK
-1648 NSDGTVY
+1648 
-1655 FAFDG
+1655 
-1660 DSAGR
+1660 
-1665 LATQREA
+1665 
-1672 NRLGKP
+1672 
-1678 FLLNPTANQLREW
+1678 
-1691 LIANNIQTLNVAGN
+1691 INIG
-1705 RGSRLTKEQ
+1705 
-1714 TQNVSNVLR
+1714 
-1723 EALGVKDI
+1723 
-1731 SSTPS
+1731 
-1736 ELNLS
+1736 
-1741 NEQFYDGLITKD
+1741 NEQFYDGLIAKD

-1824 VSNIRKMYQE
+1824 ISNIRKMYQA

-1874 PANVMFS
+1874 PDNVMFS
-1881 RVWQQTGK
+1881 RAWQQTGK

-1905 FNALAKRAEDKESD
+1905 FDALAKRAEDKESD

-1958 ASLMKKFRVKRGSE
+1958 ASLMKKFRIKRGSE

-1988 LHSPKGVDVDLN
+1988 LHGPKGVDVDLN

-2053 EVCEYAFNNGLKLD
+2053 EVCEYAFNNGLRLD

-2081 GLKEVNTIDSNVT
+2081 GLKEVDAIDSNVT
-2094 STDAMAKNIIDYRL
+2094 TTDAMAKNIVDYRQ

-2115 MEFVSNQLQLLKLF
+2115 MGFVSDQLQLLKLF

-2142 VTSTKFTASNAVGST
+2142 VTSTKFTASNAVGSS

-2182 IEIELTDFPVEDY
+2182 IEIELTDFPKSDY
-2195 RPIKGEESRLNM
+2195 MPIKGEESRLNM

-2251 IRMTMMNLTR
+2251 IRMTMMNLTK

-2290 NGELTKHTEHGDMST
+2290 NGEITKHTEHGDMST

-2338 EADNEGTISMNIQ
+2338 EADNEGTVSMNIQ

-2419 TRTYVDFLNQVLHG
+2419 TRTYIDFLNQVLHG

-2462 KEAKK
+2462 REAKK

-2495 MFLLSYNKTNGIMHF
+2495 MFLLSSDKKNGIIHF
-2510 VPAIQIGGSMFI
+2510 VPAIQIGGSVFI
-2522 AKGVCS
+2522 ANGTS
-2528 EFNMSLTGTMEY
+2528 GDFNMSTTGTMEY

-2557 GFSTGKTSTMIASED
+2557 GFSTGKTSTMMASED
-2572 TSTGSTSITADEAPQ
+2572 TSTGSTSITADEVPQ

-2596 GLVNS
+2596 GLINS

>member
-79 HSAGTNLVKSYRQLR
+79 NSAGTNLVKSYRQLR

-116 LDNVQRMNPGVSR
+116 LDNIQRMNPGVSR

-171 GKEKADKISKVLEN
+171 GKEKADKIAKVLEN

-222 NRLSELLDISESKKE
+222 NKLSELLDMSESKRE

-270 NGSITVE
+270 NGVITVE

-284 KMLDPVRVHQQL
+284 KMLDPVKVHQQL

-305 SIDMMNRLA
+305 STDMMNRLA

-357 TNNERNGVRRYKT
+357 TDNERNGVRKFKT

-378 KLGSVFNMRIT
+378 KLGSAFNMRIT
-389 GSPLTNDSVYDS
+389 GSPLTNDSVYNS

-433 FGSQVK
+433 FGNQVK
-439 TYNGSR
+439 TYNGGR
-445 NKYFSAGGTSQQ
+445 NKYFTAGGTSQQ

-478 NSLMNNRN
+478 NSLMNDRN

-510 TTDLERLLKGEN
+510 TADLKRLLKGEN

-545 DKLNTLVTKHREG
+545 DKLNTLITKHREG

-585 MGDKLELIM
+585 MGDKLELIT

-623 KILNRWLRDLYE
+623 KVLNRWLRDLYE

-653 RFLGTPDFDFENFTP
+653 RFLGTPDLNFEDFTS

-696 FVLGNSGV
+696 FVLGDSGV

-711 RYTEDEIVD
+711 RYTEDEIID
-720 GFYDI
+720 GFYDV

-774 FSDTGEKFTMLK
+774 FSNTGEKFTMLQ
-786 FLNKD
+786 FLNED

-822 LNSLGVFETRE
+822 FNKLGVFETRE

-846 RYTYLDQILS
+846 RYTYLDQILF

-878 LQLMTIDSAFYKGT
+878 LQLMTIDPAFYKGT
-892 KNLQKVYKGIHSPGI
+892 KDLQKRYKEIHAPGT

-924 GTERCIYF
+924 GTETCIYF

-960 PIGKNAEIYEKYTK
+960 PIGKNAEIYKKYTE

-988 YKKVLGMAGQWTRE
+988 YRKVLGMAGQWTRE
-1002 MENAYNQIMTLRET
+1002 MENAYNQIMTIRET

-1035 IFKPLKPFMFTHE
+1035 IFKPIKPYMFTHE
-1048 HLPINS
+1048 YLPINS
-1054 SDSQIIPV
+1054 NDSQIIPV
-1062 EHKYAEA
+1062 QHKYAEA

-1164 NIPDHVYNPQLFG
+1164 NIPDHVYSSQLFS
-1177 TQTRKLVMAGVIKY
+1177 TQTRKIIMAGVIKY
-1191 DEYGNLIDPKD
+1191 DEHGNLIDPKD

-1223 EGMVRLNSR
+1223 EGMVRLNGR

-1251 KFEENIKSKKDLS
+1251 KFEESIKSKKGLS

-1285 GLNESGD
+1285 GLNENGD
-1292 FSVPLFEGGLEH
+1292 FLVPLFEGGLEH
-1304 DTAALLFSMY
+1304 DTAAMLFSMY

-1326 SAVQASAMG
+1326 SAVQVSAMG

-1346 YVTDGKNN
+1346 YVTDRKNN
-1354 VLYAEC
+1354 ILYAEC

-1389 LKMKNEKPLLEWDFP
+1389 LKMKNGTPLLEWDFP

-1448 AGFDFDADKLYFMRK
+1448 AGFDFDVDKLYFMRR

-1479 NDIMGSKSIEW
+1479 NDIMGSNSIEW
-1490 KKYDL
+1490 EEYDL
-1495 SKPPMENDRAAINN
+1495 SKPPMENTRAARNN

-1527 RTTPGGFNNASKSA
+1527 RTTPGGFSNASKSA
-1541 RIMRELL
+1541 RMMRELL

-1553 DLINEGTSTLKASNV
+1553 GLINEGTSTLKASNV
-1568 TKIISGGQTG
+1568 TKVISGGQTG

-1591 IVTGGTAPRGYLRES
+1591 IVTEGTAPRGYLRES

-1620 ITEEEQAKY
+1620 ITEEEQAEY

-1655 FAFDG
+1655 FASDG

-1705 RGSRLTKEQ
+1705 RGSKLTKEQ
-1714 TQNVSNVLR
+1714 TQSISNILR
-1723 EALGVKDI
+1723 EALGVKDM
-1731 SSTPS
+1731 SSNSITS
-1736 ELNLS
+1736 INFEEL
-1741 NEQFYDGLITKD
+1741 E
-1753 DDSIFVFGSNA
+1753 
-1764 ASYNGNPSRG
+1764 R
-1774 TGGAALSALQQGRIE
+1774 R
-1789 QFENMANTFSKS
+1789 AND
-1801 GKAYGIQTVTKPG
+1801 KA
-1814 ARNSLTREEI
+1814 
-1824 VSNIRKMYQE
+1824 
-1834 AIANPDK
+1834 
-1841 KFKVAYTNVGN
+1841 
-1852 QTSLNGYSGNQMI
+1852 
-1865 DMFIEAGPI
+1865 
-1874 PANVMFS
+1874 
-1881 RVWQQTGK
+1881 
-1889 FNQTSTQIKT
+1889 
-1899 KGSFVD
+1899 
-1905 FNALAKRAEDKESD
+1905 SD
-1919 PEPDYDPSDP
+1919 PEPNYDPSDP

-1958 ASLMKKFRVKRGSE
+1958 ASLMKKFRIKRGSE

-1988 LHSPKGVDVDLN
+1988 LHGPKGVDVDLN

-2053 EVCEYAFNNGLKLD
+2053 EVCDYAFNNGLKLD

-2081 GLKEVNTIDSNVT
+2081 GLKEVDTIDSNVT
-2094 STDAMAKNIIDYRL
+2094 STDAMAKNIVDYRQN
-2108 DSQKMNT
+2108 SQKMNT
-2115 MEFVSNQLQLLKLF
+2115 MGFVSNQLQLLKLF

-2169 NYIARLNSDDTSS
+2169 NYITKLNSDDTSS
-2182 IEIELTDFPVEDY
+2182 IEIELTDFPVSDY
-2195 RPIKGEESRLNM
+2195 SPIKGEESRLNM

-2237 MSKYYPYETPMYRN
+2237 MSKYYPYEKPMYRK
-2251 IRMTMMNLTR
+2251 IRTTMMNLTR

-2319 FLQNNPEFKGMP
+2319 FLQNNPKFKDMP

-2419 TRTYVDFLNQVLHG
+2419 ARTYVDFLNQILKG
-2433 DFDVSHNEFA
+2433 DFDISHNEFA

-2495 MFLLSYNKTNGIMHF
+2495 MFLLSSDKKNGIMYF
-2510 VPAIQIGGSMFI
+2510 VPAIQIGDSIFI
-2522 AKGVCS
+2522 ANGICS
-2528 EFNMSLTGTMEY
+2528 VFNMSLIGIMDY

-2545 LGSNKSKNYHSE
+2545 LGSNKSKNYHSD

-2572 TSTGSTSITADEAPQ
+2572 APTGSTSITADEAPQ
-2587 VETLSFDRQ
+2587 IEIPSFDRQ
-2596 GLVNS
+2596 GLINS
-2601 MAKELLDA
+2601 MANELLNA

-2645 AELIKKACRENGVIM
+2645 TELIKKACRENGVIM